1 MNTNIVSKLKRFA
14 IGAAVLGMAVIQ
26 PIDVMPTASPLNT
39 VVTAEAAVARKKPGR
54 VTLRKISSPAYN
66 QIKITWKKASNAT
79 NYVIFYKKQG
89 ARKWTK
95 LKVVSSK
102 TTSYTHKSSK
112 KYPIV
117 VGQKYTYTVRA
128 YNNKAKKYGSYNTR
142 GLTARTLPGTVK
154 LKKASLNSKKTVAT
168 ITWNKASGASH
179 YVIFRKTGSSGWK
192 KLGTLSS
199 KYLKYNDRRPVT
211 GTKNTYTVRAYY
223 SKTRTYGKYNT
234 RGVSVTL
241 PKVKVSKLALNRT
254 SVSLTKKGQTYQLRA
269 TASPSNATTKS
280 VTWKSSNTRVV
291 TVNSAGRLTAV
302 GNGSATITATA
313 KDGSKKKV
321 TCKVTVKI
329 PTVVKVSKLA
339 LNRTSVSLTKKGQTY
354 QLTATASP
362 SNATNKSVT
371 WQSSNTRVVTVN
383 SSGKLTAVGN
393 GSATITATAKDGSKK
408 TATCKVTVKI
418 PTVVKVNSVSLNYTD
433 VRLSSKGQTLQLTAT
448 VSPSNASNK
457 SVKWTS
463 SNTKVATVSSS
474 GKVTAVANGNTTITA
489 TAADGSGKKD
499 ICAVTVNI
507 PKPADPTP
515 TPTPSVVKVSSVS
528 LNPSSLS
535 LTKKGQTAQLSASVS
550 PSNATNKSINW
561 SSSNNNV
568 ATVSNGVVTA
578 VGNGSATITAT
589 AADGSGKRAS
599 CSVTVNIPT
608 TPDTQTITLAGGN
621 AETVAIGWWDEIASS
636 IDLSKITFQI
646 NGNDQCIEVMGTDY
660 DSSMQQ
666 SYFGF
671 RALKQGSLKITAVYN
686 GKVIRVWNVNITSTW
701 PVYTAYESWKKGVE
715 AQIWNNSMSIKE
727 KLDALH
733 HYINTE
739 FTFSIAESAE
749 KYYSY
754 QTKKIDCVG
763 ASDLFGDMAK
773 DLGVEV
779 RYVDYRTGTMYEYL
793 TPAVSNSTGHTCN
806 AVWLNNQ
813 WVLYDAQPPVN

>member
-39 VVTAEAAVARKKPGR
+39 VVTAEAAVAKKKPGK
-54 VTLRKISSPAYN
+54 VTLRKIYSPAYN

-95 LKVVSSK
+95 LKVLSSR
-102 TTSYTHKSSK
+102 TTSYTHKSSR

-179 YVIFRKTGSSGWK
+179 YAIFRKTGSSGWK

-211 GTKNTYTVRAYY
+211 GTRNTYTVRAYY

-241 PKVKVSKLALNRT
+241 PKVKVSKLTLNRT
-254 SVSLTKKGQTYQLRA
+254 SVSLTKKGQTYQLKA

-280 VTWKSSNTRVV
+280 VTWKSSNTKVV

-329 PTVVKVSKLA
+329 PTVVKVSRVSLNKNDLA
-339 LNRTSVSLTKKGQTY
+339 LTSKGQSY
-354 QLTATASP
+354 QLSASVAP
-362 SNATNKSVT
+362 SNA
-371 WQSSNTRVVTVN
+371 
-383 SSGKLTAVGN
+383 A
-393 GSATITATAKDGSKK
+393 
-408 TATCKVTVKI
+408 
-418 PTVVKVNSVSLNYTD
+418 
-433 VRLSSKGQTLQLTAT
+433 
-448 VSPSNASNK
+448 NK

-463 SNTKVATVSSS
+463 GNPKVATVNSS

-515 TPTPSVVKVSSVS
+515 TPDPTPSVVKVSSVS
-528 LNPSSLS
+528 LNQSSLS
-535 LTKKGQTAQLSASVS
+535 LTQKGQTARLSASVS
-550 PSNATNKSINW
+550 PSNATNKSVTW
-561 SSSNNNV
+561 SSSNSNV

-608 TPDTQTITLAGGN
+608 TPDTQTITLAGGD
-621 AETVAIGWWDEIASS
+621 VDRCAIGWWDEIAASV
-636 IDLSKITFQI
+636 DLSKITFQI
-646 NGNDQCIEVMGTDY
+646 NGNDQCIEITGTGY

-671 RALKQGSLKITAVYN
+671 RGLKQGSLKITAVYN
-686 GKVIRVWNVNITSTW
+686 NKVLRTWNVNVTSNW
-701 PVYTAYESWKKGVE
+701 SVYTKYESWKKSVE
-715 AQIWNNSMSIKE
+715 TQIWTNNMSNKE
-727 KLDALH
+727 KLDTLCNYIRTNWSYGSTA
-733 HYINTE
+733 HYYYAPDIKTLDC
-739 FTFSIAESAE
+739 ISA
-749 KYYSY
+749 
-754 QTKKIDCVG
+754 TG
-763 ASDLFGDMAK
+763 LFGDMAK
-773 DLGVEV
+773 DLGIPVKYANIQSEDL
-779 RYVDYRTGTMYEYL
+779 YDYLAQATS
-793 TPAVSNSTGHTCN
+793 VSGNHVFN
-806 AVWLNNQ
+806 AVYLNGQ
-813 WVLYDAQPPVN
+813 WVGYDAQPPH

>member
-1 MNTNIVSKLKRFA
+1 MYINIKEGGKTKTMNTNIVSKLKRFA

-39 VVTAEAAVARKKPGR
+39 VVTAEAAVAKKKPGK

-66 QIKITWKKASNAT
+66 QIKITWKKTSNAT

-95 LKVVSSK
+95 LKVVSSR
-102 TTSYTHKSSK
+102 TTSYTHKSSR

-223 SKTRTYGKYNT
+223 SRTKTYGKYNT

-241 PKVKVSKLALNRT
+241 PKVKVSKLTLNRT
-254 SVSLTKKGQTYQLRA
+254 SVSLTKKGQTYQLKA

-329 PTVVKVSKLA
+329 PTVVKVS
-339 LNRTSVSLTKKGQTY
+339 R
-354 QLTATASP
+354 
-362 SNATNKSVT
+362 
-371 WQSSNTRVVTVN
+371 
-383 SSGKLTAVGN
+383 
-393 GSATITATAKDGSKK
+393 
-408 TATCKVTVKI
+408 
-418 PTVVKVNSVSLNYTD
+418 VSLNKNDLALT
-433 VRLSSKGQTLQLTAT
+433 SKGQSYQLSAS
-448 VSPSNASNK
+448 VAPSNASNK

-463 SNTKVATVSSS
+463 GNPKVATVSSS

-535 LTKKGQTAQLSASVS
+535 LTKKGQTARLSATVS

-561 SSSNNNV
+561 SSSNSNV

-608 TPDTQTITLAGGN
+608 TPDTQTITLAGG
-621 AETVAIGWWDEIASS
+621 EGDGCAIGWWDEIANQ
-636 IDLSKITFQI
+636 IDLTKITWELSGNTDCIEI
-646 NGNDQCIEVMGTDY
+646 NGIGYWDG
-660 DSSMQQ
+660 MQQ
-666 SYFGF
+666 SRIDFT
-671 RALKQGSLKITAVYN
+671 ALKQGSVKAIAKYN
-686 GKVIRVWNVNITSTW
+686 GNVLRVWNINVTSNWST
-701 PVYTAYESWKKGVE
+701 YMGYESWKKGVE
-715 AQIWNNSMSIKE
+715 AQIWKNGMSIKD

-739 FTFSIAESAE
+739 FTFRLGYGN
-749 KYYSY
+749 KYECY
-754 QTKKIDCVG
+754 QDKMVDCVG
-763 ASDLFGDMAK
+763 ASDFFGDMAK

-779 RYVDYRTGTMYEYL
+779 RYVDYHTGTMYEYL
-793 TPAVSNSTGHTCN
+793 VDAASNSTGHTCN
-806 AVWLNNQ
+806 AVYLNGQ
-813 WVLYDAQPPVN
+813 WVMYDAQPPA

>member
-39 VVTAEAAVARKKPGR
+39 VVTAEAAVAKKKPGK

-102 TTSYTHKSSK
+102 TTSYTHKSSR

-211 GTKNTYTVRAYY
+211 GTRNTYTVRAYY
-223 SKTRTYGKYNT
+223 SRTKTYGRYNT

-241 PKVKVSKLALNRT
+241 PKVKVSKLALNKT
-254 SVSLTKKGQTYQLRA
+254 AVTLTKKGQTYQLKA

-291 TVNSAGRLTAV
+291 TVNSA
-302 GNGSATITATA
+302 
-313 KDGSKKKV
+313 
-321 TCKVTVKI
+321 
-329 PTVVKVSKLA
+329 
-339 LNRTSVSLTKKGQTY
+339 
-354 QLTATASP
+354 
-362 SNATNKSVT
+362 
-371 WQSSNTRVVTVN
+371 
-383 SSGKLTAVGN
+383 GKLTAVGN

-448 VSPSNASNK
+448 VSPSNAANK

-499 ICAVTVNI
+499 ICTVTVNI

-515 TPTPSVVKVSSVS
+515 TPTPSVVKVNSVS
-528 LNPSSLS
+528 LNQSSLS

-568 ATVSNGVVTA
+568 ATVSNGMVTA

-589 AADGSGKRAS
+589 AADGSGKKTS

-621 AETVAIGWWDEIASS
+621 ADQCTIGWWDEIAAS

-646 NGNDQCIEVMGTDY
+646 NGNDQCIEITGTGY

-686 GKVIRVWNVNITSTW
+686 NKVIRVWNINITSNW
-701 PVYTAYESWKKGVE
+701 SVYTKYESWKRSVE
-715 AQIWNNSMSIKE
+715 AQIWTNGMSVAEKLNALCYYIQDNWGYGSMSN
-727 KLDALH
+727 KLYAMD
-733 HYINTE
+733 Y
-739 FTFSIAESAE
+739 
-749 KYYSY
+749 KYM
-754 QTKKIDCVG
+754 DCVG
-763 ASDLFGDMAK
+763 AADLFGDMAK
-773 DLGVEV
+773 DANAEV
-779 RYVDYRTGTMYEYL
+779 RYVNKNGQMYTYL
-793 TPAVSNSTGHTCN
+793 VEAVSNSYGHVYN
-806 AVWLNNQ
+806 AVLLNNQ
-813 WVLYDAQPPVN
+813 WVSFDATP

>member
-39 VVTAEAAVARKKPGR
+39 VVTAEAAVAKKKPGK

-66 QIKITWKKASNAT
+66 QIKITWKKTSNAT

-154 LKKASLNSKKTVAT
+154 LKKASLNSTKTVAT

-179 YVIFRKTGSSGWK
+179 YAIFRKTGRSGWK

-211 GTKNTYTVRAYY
+211 GTRNTYTVRAYY

-241 PKVKVSKLALNRT
+241 PKVKVKKLALNRT
-254 SVSLTKKGQTYQLRA
+254 SVSLTKKGQTYQLKA

-280 VTWKSSNTRVV
+280 VTWKSSNTKVV
-291 TVNSAGRLTAV
+291 TVNSAGKLTAV

-329 PTVVKVSKLA
+329 PTVVKVS
-339 LNRTSVSLTKKGQTY
+339 
-354 QLTATASP
+354 
-362 SNATNKSVT
+362 
-371 WQSSNTRVVTVN
+371 
-383 SSGKLTAVGN
+383 
-393 GSATITATAKDGSKK
+393 
-408 TATCKVTVKI
+408 
-418 PTVVKVNSVSLNYTD
+418 SVSLNKNDLALT
-433 VRLSSKGQTLQLTAT
+433 SKGQSYQLSAS
-448 VSPSNASNK
+448 VAPSNASNK

-463 SNTKVATVSSS
+463 GNPKVATVSSS

-528 LNPSSLS
+528 LNQSSLN
-535 LTKKGQTAQLSASVS
+535 LTQKGQTARLSATVS

-561 SSSNNNV
+561 SSSNSNV
-568 ATVSNGVVTA
+568 ATVNNGVVTA

-589 AADGSGKRAS
+589 AADGSGKKAS
-599 CSVTVNIPT
+599 CSITVNIPT
-608 TPDTQTITLAGGN
+608 TPDTQTITLAGG
-621 AETVAIGWWDEIASS
+621 EGDRCAIGWWDEIANQ
-636 IDLSKITFQI
+636 IDLTKITWEVS
-646 NGNDQCIEVMGTDY
+646 GNTNCIEISGMGY
-660 DSSMQQ
+660 WNGMQQ
-666 SYFGF
+666 SQLSF
-671 RALKQGSLKITAVYN
+671 RALKQGSVKAIAKYN
-686 GKVIRVWNVNITSTW
+686 GNVLRVWNINVTSNWST
-701 PVYTAYESWKKGVE
+701 YMSYESWKKGVE
-715 AQIWNNSMSIKE
+715 AKIWTNGMSVTD
-727 KLDALH
+727 KLSALCK
-733 HYINTE
+733 YIQTNWTYGPGC
-739 FTFSIAESAE
+739 S
-749 KYYSY
+749 YYYAPDQS
-754 QTKKIDCVG
+754 TLDCVG
-763 ASDLFGDMAK
+763 ATDLFGNMAK
-773 DLGVEV
+773 DLGVRV
-779 RYVDYRTGTMYEYL
+779 GYVDYNTGTIYDYMVD
-793 TPAVSNSTGHTCN
+793 ANSYSSGHVYN
-806 AVWLNNQ
+806 AVYLNGQ
-813 WVLYDAQPPVN
+813 WVGYDAQPPH

>member
-39 VVTAEAAVARKKPGR
+39 VVTAEAAVAKKKPGR

-95 LKVVSSK
+95 LKVLSSK
-102 TTSYTHKSSK
+102 TTSYTHKSSR

-117 VGQKYTYTVRA
+117 VGQKYTYTVRG

-142 GLTARTLPGTVK
+142 GLTARTIPGTVK

-168 ITWNKASGASH
+168 ITWNRASGASH
-179 YVIFRKTGSSGWK
+179 YAIFRKTGRSGWK

-223 SKTRTYGKYNT
+223 SRTRTYGRYNT

-241 PKVKVSKLALNRT
+241 PKVKVSKLTLNRT
-254 SVSLTKKGQTYQLRA
+254 SVSLTKKGQTYQLKA

-302 GNGSATITATA
+302 GNGSATIT
-313 KDGSKKKV
+313 V
-321 TCKVTVKI
+321 
-329 PTVVKVSKLA
+329 
-339 LNRTSVSLTKKGQTY
+339 
-354 QLTATASP
+354 
-362 SNATNKSVT
+362 
-371 WQSSNTRVVTVN
+371 
-383 SSGKLTAVGN
+383 
-393 GSATITATAKDGSKK
+393 TAKDGSKK

-418 PTVVKVNSVSLNYTD
+418 PTVVKVNNVSLNKNDLALT
-433 VRLSSKGQTLQLTAT
+433 SKGQSYQLSAS
-448 VSPSNASNK
+448 VAPSNASNK

-463 SNTKVATVSSS
+463 GNPKVATVSSS

-535 LTKKGQTAQLSASVS
+535 LTKKGQTARLSATVS

-561 SSSNNNV
+561 SSSNSNV

-608 TPDTQTITLAGGN
+608 TPDTQTITLAGG
-621 AETVAIGWWDEIASS
+621 EGDRCAIGWWDEIANQ
-636 IDLSKITFQI
+636 IDLTKITWELSGNTDCIEI
-646 NGNDQCIEVMGTDY
+646 NGMGYWDG
-660 DSSMQQ
+660 MQQ
-666 SYFGF
+666 SRIGF
-671 RALKQGSLKITAVYN
+671 TALKQGSVKAIAKYN
-686 GKVIRVWNVNITSTW
+686 GNVLRVWNINVTSNWST
-701 PVYTAYESWKKGVE
+701 YMGYESWKKGVE
-715 AQIWNNSMSIKE
+715 AQIWKNGMSVKD
-727 KLDALH
+727 KLSALCK
-733 HYINTE
+733 YIQTNWTYGPGC
-739 FTFSIAESAE
+739 S
-749 KYYSY
+749 YYYAPDQS
-754 QTKKIDCVG
+754 TLDCVG
-763 ASDLFGDMAK
+763 ATDLFGNMAK
-773 DLGVEV
+773 DLGVRV
-779 RYVDYRTGTMYEYL
+779 GYVDYNTGTIYDYMVD
-793 TPAVSNSTGHTCN
+793 ANSYSSGHVYN
-806 AVWLNNQ
+806 AVYLNGQ
-813 WVLYDAQPPVN
+813 WVGYDAQPPH

>member
-39 VVTAEAAVARKKPGR
+39 VVTAEAAVAKKKPGR

-95 LKVVSSK
+95 LKVLSSR
-102 TTSYTHKSSK
+102 TTSYTHKSSR

-154 LKKASLNSKKTVAT
+154 LKKASLNSTKTVAT

-179 YVIFRKTGSSGWK
+179 YAIFRKTGRSGWK

-223 SKTRTYGKYNT
+223 SRTRTYGRYNT

-241 PKVKVSKLALNRT
+241 PKVKVSKLTLNRT
-254 SVSLTKKGQTYQLRA
+254 SVSLTKKGQTYQLKA

-280 VTWKSSNTRVV
+280 VTWKSSNTKVV
-291 TVNSAGRLTAV
+291 TVNSAGKLTAV

-329 PTVVKVSKLA
+329 PTVVKVS
-339 LNRTSVSLTKKGQTY
+339 R
-354 QLTATASP
+354 
-362 SNATNKSVT
+362 
-371 WQSSNTRVVTVN
+371 
-383 SSGKLTAVGN
+383 
-393 GSATITATAKDGSKK
+393 
-408 TATCKVTVKI
+408 
-418 PTVVKVNSVSLNYTD
+418 VSLNKNDLALT
-433 VRLSSKGQTLQLTAT
+433 SKGQSYQLSAS
-448 VSPSNASNK
+448 VAPSNASNK

-463 SNTKVATVSSS
+463 GNPKVATVSSS

-550 PSNATNKSINW
+550 PSNATNKSVTW

-568 ATVSNGVVTA
+568 ATVSNGMVTA

-608 TPDTQTITLAGGN
+608 MPSNVETVNIAGGQGTLCTLGPN
-621 AETVAIGWWDEIASS
+621 DVTPEVILKNVTYV
-636 IDLSKITFQI
+636 LT
-646 NGNDQCIEVMGTDY
+646 GNTQCIEITGDEYSPEIQAKPRQFGIRGLKAGSVKVLAQYNNKTIHTWNINVTSNWSTYMG
-660 DSSMQQ
+660 
-666 SYFGF
+666 
-671 RALKQGSLKITAVYN
+671 
-686 GKVIRVWNVNITSTW
+686 
-701 PVYTAYESWKKGVE
+701 YENWKKGVE
-715 AQIWNNSMSIKE
+715 AKIWTNGMSVTD
-727 KLDALH
+727 KLSALCK
-733 HYINTE
+733 YIQTNWTYGPGC
-739 FTFSIAESAE
+739 S
-749 KYYSY
+749 YYYAPDQS
-754 QTKKIDCVG
+754 TLDCVG
-763 ASDLFGDMAK
+763 ATDLFGNMAK
-773 DLGVEV
+773 DLGVRV
-779 RYVDYRTGTMYEYL
+779 GYVDYNTGTIYDYMVD
-793 TPAVSNSTGHTCN
+793 ANSYSSGHVYN
-806 AVWLNNQ
+806 AVYLNGQ
-813 WVLYDAQPPVN
+813 WVGYDAQPPH

>member
-39 VVTAEAAVARKKPGR
+39 VVTAEAAVAKKKPGR

-128 YNNKAKKYGSYNTR
+128 YNNKAKKHGSYNTR

-154 LKKASLNSKKTVAT
+154 LKKASLNSTKTVAT
-168 ITWNKASGASH
+168 ITWNRASGASH
-179 YVIFRKTGSSGWK
+179 YAIFRKTGRSGWK

-223 SKTRTYGKYNT
+223 SRTRTYGRYNT

-241 PKVKVSKLALNRT
+241 PKVKVSKLTLNRT
-254 SVSLTKKGQTYQLRA
+254 SVSLTKKGQTYQLKA

-280 VTWKSSNTRVV
+280 VTWKSSNTKVV

-329 PTVVKVSKLA
+329 PTVVKVS
-339 LNRTSVSLTKKGQTY
+339 R
-354 QLTATASP
+354 
-362 SNATNKSVT
+362 
-371 WQSSNTRVVTVN
+371 
-383 SSGKLTAVGN
+383 
-393 GSATITATAKDGSKK
+393 
-408 TATCKVTVKI
+408 
-418 PTVVKVNSVSLNYTD
+418 VSLNKNDLALT
-433 VRLSSKGQTLQLTAT
+433 SKGQSYQLSAS
-448 VSPSNASNK
+448 VAPSNASNK

-463 SNTKVATVSSS
+463 GNPKVATVSSS

-608 TPDTQTITLAGGN
+608 TPDTQTITLAGG
-621 AETVAIGWWDEIASS
+621 EGDGCAIGWWDEIANQ
-636 IDLSKITFQI
+636 IDLTKITWELSGNTDCIEI
-646 NGNDQCIEVMGTDY
+646 NGIGYWDG
-660 DSSMQQ
+660 MQQ
-666 SYFGF
+666 SRIDFT
-671 RALKQGSLKITAVYN
+671 ALKQGSVKAIAKYN
-686 GKVIRVWNVNITSTW
+686 GNVLRVWNINVTSNWST
-701 PVYTAYESWKKGVE
+701 YMGYESWKKGVE
-715 AQIWNNSMSIKE
+715 AKIWTNGMSVTD
-727 KLDALH
+727 KLSALCK
-733 HYINTE
+733 YIQTNWTYGPGC
-739 FTFSIAESAE
+739 S
-749 KYYSY
+749 YYYAPDQS
-754 QTKKIDCVG
+754 TLDCVG
-763 ASDLFGDMAK
+763 ATDLFGNMAK
-773 DLGVEV
+773 DLGVRV
-779 RYVDYRTGTMYEYL
+779 GYVDYNTGTIYDYMVD
-793 TPAVSNSTGHTCN
+793 ANSYSSGHVYN
-806 AVWLNNQ
+806 AVYLNGQ
-813 WVLYDAQPPVN
+813 WVGYDAQPPH

>member
-26 PIDVMPTASPLNT
+26 PIDVMPTASPFNT
-39 VVTAEAAVARKKPGR
+39 VVTAEAAVAKKKPGK

-154 LKKASLNSKKTVAT
+154 LKKASLNSTKTVAT

-179 YVIFRKTGSSGWK
+179 YAIFRKTGSSGWK

-241 PKVKVSKLALNRT
+241 PKVKVKKLALNRT
-254 SVSLTKKGQTYQLRA
+254 SVSLTKKGQTYQLKA

-280 VTWKSSNTRVV
+280 VTWKSSNTKVV
-291 TVNSAGRLTAV
+291 TVNSAGKLTAV

-329 PTVVKVSKLA
+329 PRVVKVSKLT

-362 SNATNKSVT
+362 SNATNKSVI
-371 WQSSNTRVVTVN
+371 WQSSNTRIVTVN

-448 VSPSNASNK
+448 VSPSNAANK

-489 TAADGSGKKD
+489 TADDGSGKKD

-528 LNPSSLS
+528 LNQSSLS

-550 PSNATNKSINW
+550 PSNATNKSVTW
-561 SSSNNNV
+561 SSSNSNV
-568 ATVSNGVVTA
+568 ATINNGVVTA

-608 TPDTQTITLAGGN
+608 APGMEKVNIAGG
-621 AETVAIGWWDEIASS
+621 ESKICSIYFDEIPTGVNLAN
-636 IDLSKITFQI
+636 IKFTFE
-646 NGNDQCIEVMGTDY
+646 GNDSIYENLGY
-660 DSSMQQ
+660 S
-666 SYFGF
+666 
-671 RALKQGSLKITAVYN
+671 
-686 GKVIRVWNVNITSTW
+686 
-701 PVYTAYESWKKGVE
+701 YTANWNTYVQVKGLKTGTFRVKAVNGSQVLRTWEINVTSNWQLYMEYTSWKKGVE
-715 AQIWNNSMSIKE
+715 AQIWNNNMSLTE
-727 KLDALH
+727 KLKALH

-739 FTFSIAESAE
+739 FTYSLTEDSE

-754 QTKKIDCVG
+754 KTKKISCVG

-779 RYVDYRTGTMYEYL
+779 RYVDYHTGTLYEYL
-793 TPAVSNSTGHTCN
+793 VDAVSNSTGHTCN
-806 AVWLNNQ
+806 AVYLNGQ
-813 WVLYDAQPPVN
+813 WVMYDAQPPVN

>member
-39 VVTAEAAVARKKPGR
+39 VVTAEAAVAKKKPGR

-179 YVIFRKTGSSGWK
+179 YVIFRKTGRSGWK

-223 SKTRTYGKYNT
+223 SKTKTYGRYNT

-241 PKVKVSKLALNRT
+241 PKVKVKKLALNRT
-254 SVSLTKKGQTYQLRA
+254 SVSLTKKGQTYQLKA

-280 VTWKSSNTRVV
+280 VTWKSSNTKVV
-291 TVNSAGRLTAV
+291 TVNSAG
-302 GNGSATITATA
+302 
-313 KDGSKKKV
+313 
-321 TCKVTVKI
+321 
-329 PTVVKVSKLA
+329 
-339 LNRTSVSLTKKGQTY
+339 
-354 QLTATASP
+354 
-362 SNATNKSVT
+362 
-371 WQSSNTRVVTVN
+371 
-383 SSGKLTAVGN
+383 KLTAVRN

-418 PTVVKVNSVSLNYTD
+418 PTVVKVNSVSLNKNDLALT
-433 VRLSSKGQTLQLTAT
+433 SKGQSYQLRAT

-507 PKPADPTP
+507 PKPVDPTP

-528 LNPSSLS
+528 LNQSSLS
-535 LTKKGQTAQLSASVS
+535 LTKKGQTAQLSTSVA
-550 PSNATNKSINW
+550 PYNATNKSINW
-561 SSSNNNV
+561 SSSNSNV

-589 AADGSGKRAS
+589 AADGSGKKDS
-599 CSVTVNIPT
+599 CAVTVNIPT
-608 TPDTQTITLAGGN
+608 TPSNVETVNIAGGQGTLCTLGPN
-621 AETVAIGWWDEIASS
+621 DVTPEVILKNVNYVLT
-636 IDLSKITFQI
+636 
-646 NGNDQCIEVMGTDY
+646 GNTQCIEITGDEY
-660 DSSMQQ
+660 SPEIQAKPRQ
-666 SYFGF
+666 FGI
-671 RALKQGSLKITAVYN
+671 RGLKAGSVKVLAQYN
-686 GKVIRVWNVNITSTW
+686 NKTIHTWNINVTSNWST
-701 PVYTAYESWKKGVE
+701 YMSYESWKKGVE
-715 AQIWNNSMSIKE
+715 TQIWTNGMSVTD
-727 KLDALH
+727 KLSALCK
-733 HYINTE
+733 YIQTNWTYGPGC
-739 FTFSIAESAE
+739 S
-749 KYYSY
+749 YYYAPGQS
-754 QTKKIDCVG
+754 TLDCVG
-763 ASDLFGDMAK
+763 ATDLFGNMAK
-773 DLGVEV
+773 DLGVRV
-779 RYVDYRTGTMYEYL
+779 GYVDYNTGTIYDYMVY
-793 TPAVSNSTGHTCN
+793 ANSYSSGHVYN
-806 AVWLNNQ
+806 AVYLNEQ
-813 WVLYDAQPPVN
+813 WVGYDAQPPH

>member
-39 VVTAEAAVARKKPGR
+39 VVTAEAAVAKKKPGR

-179 YVIFRKTGSSGWK
+179 YAIFRKTGRSGWK

-211 GTKNTYTVRAYY
+211 GTRNTYTVRAYY
-223 SKTRTYGKYNT
+223 SRTKTYGRYNT

-241 PKVKVSKLALNRT
+241 PKVKVSKLTLNRT
-254 SVSLTKKGQTYQLRA
+254 SVSLTKKGQTYQLKA

-329 PTVVKVSKLA
+329 PTVVKV
-339 LNRTSVSLTKKGQTY
+339 N
-354 QLTATASP
+354 
-362 SNATNKSVT
+362 N
-371 WQSSNTRVVTVN
+371 
-383 SSGKLTAVGN
+383 
-393 GSATITATAKDGSKK
+393 
-408 TATCKVTVKI
+408 
-418 PTVVKVNSVSLNYTD
+418 VSLNKNDLALT
-433 VRLSSKGQTLQLTAT
+433 SKGQSYQLSAS
-448 VSPSNASNK
+448 VAPSNASNK

-463 SNTKVATVSSS
+463 GNPKVATVSSS

-535 LTKKGQTAQLSASVS
+535 LTKKGQTARLSATVS

-561 SSSNNNV
+561 SSSNSNV
-568 ATVSNGVVTA
+568 ATVNNGVVTA

-608 TPDTQTITLAGGN
+608 TPDTQTITLAGG
-621 AETVAIGWWDEIASS
+621 EGDRCAIGWWDEIANQ
-636 IDLSKITFQI
+636 IDLTKITWELSGNTDCIEI
-646 NGNDQCIEVMGTDY
+646 NGIGYWDG
-660 DSSMQQ
+660 MQQ
-666 SYFGF
+666 SRIGF
-671 RALKQGSLKITAVYN
+671 TALKQGSVKAIAKYN
-686 GKVIRVWNVNITSTW
+686 GNVLRVWNINVTSNWST
-701 PVYTAYESWKKGVE
+701 YMSYESWKKGVE
-715 AQIWNNSMSIKE
+715 AKIWKNGMSVTD
-727 KLDALH
+727 KLSALCK
-733 HYINTE
+733 YIQTNWTYGPGC
-739 FTFSIAESAE
+739 S
-749 KYYSY
+749 YYYAPDQS
-754 QTKKIDCVG
+754 TLDCVG
-763 ASDLFGDMAK
+763 ATDLFGNMAK
-773 DLGVEV
+773 DLGVRV
-779 RYVDYRTGTMYEYL
+779 GYVDYNTGTIYDYMVD
-793 TPAVSNSTGHTCN
+793 ANSYSSGHVYN
-806 AVWLNNQ
+806 AVYLNGQ
-813 WVLYDAQPPVN
+813 WVGYDAQPPH

>member
-39 VVTAEAAVARKKPGR
+39 VVTAEAAVAKKKPGK
-54 VTLRKISSPAYN
+54 VTLRKIYSPAYN

-179 YVIFRKTGSSGWK
+179 YAIFRKTGRSGWK

-211 GTKNTYTVRAYY
+211 GTRNTYTVRAYY

-241 PKVKVSKLALNRT
+241 PKVKVKKLALNRT
-254 SVSLTKKGQTYQLRA
+254 SVSLTKKGQTYQLKA

-329 PTVVKVSKLA
+329 PTVVKVSRVSLNKNDLA
-339 LNRTSVSLTKKGQTY
+339 LTSKGQSY
-354 QLTATASP
+354 QLSASVAP
-362 SNATNKSVT
+362 SNA
-371 WQSSNTRVVTVN
+371 
-383 SSGKLTAVGN
+383 A
-393 GSATITATAKDGSKK
+393 
-408 TATCKVTVKI
+408 
-418 PTVVKVNSVSLNYTD
+418 
-433 VRLSSKGQTLQLTAT
+433 
-448 VSPSNASNK
+448 NK

-463 SNTKVATVSSS
+463 GNPKVATVSSS

-535 LTKKGQTAQLSASVS
+535 LTKKGQTARLSATVS
-550 PSNATNKSINW
+550 PSNATNKSVTW

-599 CSVTVNIPT
+599 CSITVNIPT
-608 TPDTQTITLAGGN
+608 TPSN
-621 AETVAIGWWDEIASS
+621 VETVN
-636 IDLSKITFQI
+636 ITGGQGTLCTLGPNDVTPEVI
-646 NGNDQCIEVMGTDY
+646 LKNVTYVLTGNTQCIEITGDEY
-660 DSSMQQ
+660 SPEIQAKPRQ
-666 SYFGF
+666 FGI
-671 RALKQGSLKITAVYN
+671 RGLKAGSVKVLAQYN
-686 GKVIRVWNVNITSTW
+686 NKTIHTWNINVTSNWST
-701 PVYTAYESWKKGVE
+701 YMSYESWKKGVE
-715 AQIWNNSMSIKE
+715 AKIWTNGMSVTD
-727 KLDALH
+727 KLSALCK
-733 HYINTE
+733 YIQTNWTYGPGC
-739 FTFSIAESAE
+739 S
-749 KYYSY
+749 YYYAPGQS
-754 QTKKIDCVG
+754 TLDCVG
-763 ASDLFGDMAK
+763 ATDLFGNMAK
-773 DLGVEV
+773 DLGVRV
-779 RYVDYRTGTMYEYL
+779 GYVDYNTGTIYDYMVY
-793 TPAVSNSTGHTCN
+793 ANSYSSGHVYN
-806 AVWLNNQ
+806 AVYLNEQ
-813 WVLYDAQPPVN
+813 WVGYDAQPPH

>member
-39 VVTAEAAVARKKPGR
+39 VVTAEAAVAKKKPGR

-128 YNNKAKKYGSYNTR
+128 YNNKAKKHGSYNTR

-154 LKKASLNSKKTVAT
+154 LKKASLNSTKTVAT
-168 ITWNKASGASH
+168 ITWNRASGASH
-179 YVIFRKTGSSGWK
+179 YAIFRKTGRSGWK

-241 PKVKVSKLALNRT
+241 PKVKVSKLTLNRT
-254 SVSLTKKGQTYQLRA
+254 SVSLTKKGQTYQLKA

-280 VTWKSSNTRVV
+280 VTWKSSNTKVV

-329 PTVVKVSKLA
+329 PTVVKVS
-339 LNRTSVSLTKKGQTY
+339 R
-354 QLTATASP
+354 
-362 SNATNKSVT
+362 
-371 WQSSNTRVVTVN
+371 
-383 SSGKLTAVGN
+383 
-393 GSATITATAKDGSKK
+393 
-408 TATCKVTVKI
+408 
-418 PTVVKVNSVSLNYTD
+418 VSLNKNDLALT
-433 VRLSSKGQTLQLTAT
+433 SKGQSYQLSAS
-448 VSPSNASNK
+448 VAPSNASNK

-463 SNTKVATVSSS
+463 GNPKVATVSSS

-568 ATVSNGVVTA
+568 ATVSNGMVTA

-608 TPDTQTITLAGGN
+608 TPDTQTITLAGG
-621 AETVAIGWWDEIASS
+621 EGDGCAIGWWDEIANQ
-636 IDLSKITFQI
+636 IDLTKITWELSGNTDCIEI
-646 NGNDQCIEVMGTDY
+646 NGIGYWDG
-660 DSSMQQ
+660 MQQ
-666 SYFGF
+666 SRIDFT
-671 RALKQGSLKITAVYN
+671 ALKQGSVKAIAKYN
-686 GKVIRVWNVNITSTW
+686 GNVLRVWNINVTSNWST
-701 PVYTAYESWKKGVE
+701 YMGYESWKKGVE
-715 AQIWNNSMSIKE
+715 AKIWTNGMSVTD
-727 KLDALH
+727 KLSALCK
-733 HYINTE
+733 YIQTNWTYGPGC
-739 FTFSIAESAE
+739 S
-749 KYYSY
+749 YYYAPDQS
-754 QTKKIDCVG
+754 TLDCVG
-763 ASDLFGDMAK
+763 ATDLFGNMAK
-773 DLGVEV
+773 DLGVRV
-779 RYVDYRTGTMYEYL
+779 GYVDYNTGTIYDYMVD
-793 TPAVSNSTGHTCN
+793 ANSYSSGHVYN
-806 AVWLNNQ
+806 AVYLNGQ
-813 WVLYDAQPPVN
+813 WVGYDAQPPH

>member
-39 VVTAEAAVARKKPGR
+39 VVTAEAAVAKKKPGK

-66 QIKITWKKASNAT
+66 QIKITWKKTSNAT

-102 TTSYTHKSSK
+102 TTSYTHKSSR

-117 VGQKYTYTVRA
+117 VGQKYTYTVRG

-179 YVIFRKTGSSGWK
+179 YAIFRKTGSSGWK

-211 GTKNTYTVRAYY
+211 GTRNTYTVRAYY
-223 SKTRTYGKYNT
+223 SRTKTYGKYNT

-254 SVSLTKKGQTYQLRA
+254 SVSLTKKGQTYQLKA
-269 TASPSNATTKS
+269 TASPSNATNKS
-280 VTWKSSNTRVV
+280 VTWQSNNTKVV

-302 GNGSATITATA
+302 GNGSATIT
-313 KDGSKKKV
+313 V
-321 TCKVTVKI
+321 
-329 PTVVKVSKLA
+329 
-339 LNRTSVSLTKKGQTY
+339 
-354 QLTATASP
+354 
-362 SNATNKSVT
+362 
-371 WQSSNTRVVTVN
+371 
-383 SSGKLTAVGN
+383 
-393 GSATITATAKDGSKK
+393 TAKDGSKK

-418 PTVVKVNSVSLNYTD
+418 PTVVKVNNVSLNKNDLALT
-433 VRLSSKGQTLQLTAT
+433 SKGQSYQLSAS

-463 SNTKVATVSSS
+463 GNPKVATVSSS

-535 LTKKGQTAQLSASVS
+535 LTKKGQTARLSATVS

-561 SSSNNNV
+561 SSSNSNV
-568 ATVSNGVVTA
+568 ATVNNGVVTA

-608 TPDTQTITLAGGN
+608 TPSN
-621 AETVAIGWWDEIASS
+621 VETVN
-636 IDLSKITFQI
+636 ITGGQGTLCTLGPNDVTPEVI
-646 NGNDQCIEVMGTDY
+646 LKNVTYVLTGNTQCIEITGDEY
-660 DSSMQQ
+660 SPEIQAKPRQ
-666 SYFGF
+666 FGI
-671 RALKQGSLKITAVYN
+671 RGLKAGSVKVLAQYN
-686 GKVIRVWNVNITSTW
+686 NKTIHTWNINVTSNWST
-701 PVYTAYESWKKGVE
+701 YMSYESWKKGVE
-715 AQIWNNSMSIKE
+715 AKIWTNGMSVTD
-727 KLDALH
+727 KLSALCK
-733 HYINTE
+733 YIQTNWTYGPGC
-739 FTFSIAESAE
+739 S
-749 KYYSY
+749 YYYAPDQS
-754 QTKKIDCVG
+754 TLDCVG
-763 ASDLFGDMAK
+763 ATDLFGNMAK
-773 DLGVEV
+773 DLGVRV
-779 RYVDYRTGTMYEYL
+779 GYVDYNTGTIYDYMVY
-793 TPAVSNSTGHTCN
+793 ANSYSSGHVYN
-806 AVWLNNQ
+806 AVYLNGQ
-813 WVLYDAQPPVN
+813 WVGYDAQPPH

>member
-39 VVTAEAAVARKKPGR
+39 VVTAEAAVAKKKPGK
-54 VTLRKISSPAYN
+54 VTLRKIYSPAYN

-102 TTSYTHKSSK
+102 TTSYTHKSSR

-117 VGQKYTYTVRA
+117 VGQKYTYTVRG

-179 YVIFRKTGSSGWK
+179 YAIFRKTGRSGWK

-223 SKTRTYGKYNT
+223 SRTKTYGKYNT

-241 PKVKVSKLALNRT
+241 PKVKVSKLTLNRT
-254 SVSLTKKGQTYQLRA
+254 SVSLTKKGQTYQLKA

-329 PTVVKVSKLA
+329 PTVVKVS
-339 LNRTSVSLTKKGQTY
+339 R
-354 QLTATASP
+354 
-362 SNATNKSVT
+362 
-371 WQSSNTRVVTVN
+371 
-383 SSGKLTAVGN
+383 
-393 GSATITATAKDGSKK
+393 
-408 TATCKVTVKI
+408 
-418 PTVVKVNSVSLNYTD
+418 VSLNKNDLALT
-433 VRLSSKGQTLQLTAT
+433 SKGQSYQLNAT
-448 VSPSNASNK
+448 VAPSNASNK

-463 SNTKVATVSSS
+463 GNPKVATVSSS

-535 LTKKGQTAQLSASVS
+535 LTKKGQTARLSATVS

-568 ATVSNGVVTA
+568 ATVSNGMVTA

-608 TPDTQTITLAGGN
+608 TPSNVETVNIAGGQTYICALGPNDMTSGIILKNVTYALTGNTECIEINGDKYAPEIQTKPRQFTITGLKAGSVKVLAQYN
-621 AETVAIGWWDEIASS
+621 NKTIHTWN
-636 IDLSKITFQI
+636 I
-646 NGNDQCIEVMGTDY
+646 NVTSNWSTYMG
-660 DSSMQQ
+660 
-666 SYFGF
+666 
-671 RALKQGSLKITAVYN
+671 
-686 GKVIRVWNVNITSTW
+686 
-701 PVYTAYESWKKGVE
+701 YENWKKSVE
-715 AQIWNNSMSIKE
+715 AQIWKNGMSIKD

-739 FTFSIAESAE
+739 FTFRLGYGN
-749 KYYSY
+749 KYECY
-754 QTKKIDCVG
+754 QDKMVDCVG
-763 ASDLFGDMAK
+763 ASDFFGDMAK

-779 RYVDYRTGTMYEYL
+779 RYVDYHTGTMYEYL
-793 TPAVSNSTGHTCN
+793 VYAASNSTGHTCN
-806 AVWLNNQ
+806 AVYLNGQ
-813 WVLYDAQPPVN
+813 WVMYDAQPPA

>member
-1 MNTNIVSKLKRFA
+1 M
-14 IGAAVLGMAVIQ
+14 
-26 PIDVMPTASPLNT
+26 
-39 VVTAEAAVARKKPGR
+39 
-54 VTLRKISSPAYN
+54 
-66 QIKITWKKASNAT
+66 
-79 NYVIFYKKQG
+79 
-89 ARKWTK
+89 
-95 LKVVSSK
+95 
-102 TTSYTHKSSK
+102 
-112 KYPIV
+112 
-117 VGQKYTYTVRA
+117 
-128 YNNKAKKYGSYNTR
+128 
-142 GLTARTLPGTVK
+142 
-154 LKKASLNSKKTVAT
+154 
-168 ITWNKASGASH
+168 
-179 YVIFRKTGSSGWK
+179 
-192 KLGTLSS
+192 
-199 KYLKYNDRRPVT
+199 
-211 GTKNTYTVRAYY
+211 
-223 SKTRTYGKYNT
+223 
-234 RGVSVTL
+234 
-241 PKVKVSKLALNRT
+241 
-254 SVSLTKKGQTYQLRA
+254 
-269 TASPSNATTKS
+269 
-280 VTWKSSNTRVV
+280 
-291 TVNSAGRLTAV
+291 
-302 GNGSATITATA
+302 
-313 KDGSKKKV
+313 
-321 TCKVTVKI
+321 TVKI
-329 PTVVKVSKLA
+329 PTVVKVS
-339 LNRTSVSLTKKGQTY
+339 R
-354 QLTATASP
+354 
-362 SNATNKSVT
+362 
-371 WQSSNTRVVTVN
+371 
-383 SSGKLTAVGN
+383 
-393 GSATITATAKDGSKK
+393 
-408 TATCKVTVKI
+408 
-418 PTVVKVNSVSLNYTD
+418 VSLNKNDLALT
-433 VRLSSKGQTLQLTAT
+433 SKGQSYQLSAS

-463 SNTKVATVSSS
+463 GNPKVATVSSS

-561 SSSNNNV
+561 SSSNSNV

-608 TPDTQTITLAGGN
+608 MPDTQTITLAGGN

-646 NGNDQCIEVMGTDY
+646 NGNDQCIEIMGTGY
-660 DSSMQQ
+660 DNSMQQ

-671 RALKQGSLKITAVYN
+671 RALKQGSLKITAMYN
-686 GKVIRVWNVNITSTW
+686 GKVIRVWNVNITSNW
-701 PVYTAYESWKKGVE
+701 PVYTAYENWKKGVE
-715 AQIWNNSMSIKE
+715 AQIWNNGMSIKE

-779 RYVDYRTGTMYEYL
+779 RYVDYHTGTMYEYL

-806 AVWLNNQ
+806 AVYLNGQ
-813 WVLYDAQPPVN
+813 WVMYDAQPPVN

>member
-39 VVTAEAAVARKKPGR
+39 VVTAEAAVAKKKPGK

-102 TTSYTHKSSK
+102 TTSYTHKSSR

-117 VGQKYTYTVRA
+117 VGQKYTYTVRG

-168 ITWNKASGASH
+168 ITWNRASGASH
-179 YVIFRKTGSSGWK
+179 YAIFRKTGRSGWK

-223 SKTRTYGKYNT
+223 SRTRTYGRYNT

-241 PKVKVSKLALNRT
+241 PKVKVSKLTLNRT
-254 SVSLTKKGQTYQLRA
+254 SVSLTKKGQTYQLKA

-313 KDGSKKKV
+313 KDGSKK
-321 TCKVTVKI
+321 
-329 PTVVKVSKLA
+329 
-339 LNRTSVSLTKKGQTY
+339 
-354 QLTATASP
+354 
-362 SNATNKSVT
+362 
-371 WQSSNTRVVTVN
+371 
-383 SSGKLTAVGN
+383 
-393 GSATITATAKDGSKK
+393 

-418 PTVVKVNSVSLNYTD
+418 PTVVKVSRVSLNKNDLALT
-433 VRLSSKGQTLQLTAT
+433 SKGQSYQLSAS
-448 VSPSNASNK
+448 VAPSNASNK

-463 SNTKVATVSSS
+463 GNPKVATVSSS

-528 LNPSSLS
+528 LNQSSLS
-535 LTKKGQTAQLSASVS
+535 LTKKGQTARLSATVS

-561 SSSNNNV
+561 SSSNSNV

-608 TPDTQTITLAGGN
+608 TPDTQTITLAGG
-621 AETVAIGWWDEIASS
+621 EGDRCAIGWWDEIANQ
-636 IDLSKITFQI
+636 IDLTKITWELSGNTDCIEI
-646 NGNDQCIEVMGTDY
+646 NGMGYWDG
-660 DSSMQQ
+660 MQQ
-666 SYFGF
+666 SRIGF
-671 RALKQGSLKITAVYN
+671 TALKQGSVKAIAKYN
-686 GKVIRVWNVNITSTW
+686 GNVLRVWNINVTSNWST
-701 PVYTAYESWKKGVE
+701 YMGYESWKKGVE
-715 AQIWNNSMSIKE
+715 AQIWKNGMSVKD
-727 KLDALH
+727 KLSALCK
-733 HYINTE
+733 YIQTNWTYGPGC
-739 FTFSIAESAE
+739 S
-749 KYYSY
+749 YYYAPDQS
-754 QTKKIDCVG
+754 TLDCVG
-763 ASDLFGDMAK
+763 ATDLFGNMAK
-773 DLGVEV
+773 DLGVRV
-779 RYVDYRTGTMYEYL
+779 GYVDYNTGTIYDYMVD
-793 TPAVSNSTGHTCN
+793 ANSYSSGHVYN
-806 AVWLNNQ
+806 AVYLNGQ
-813 WVLYDAQPPVN
+813 WVGYDAQPPH

>member
-39 VVTAEAAVARKKPGR
+39 VVTAEAAVAKKKPGR

-66 QIKITWKKASNAT
+66 QIKITWKKTSNAT

-179 YVIFRKTGSSGWK
+179 YAIFRKTGSSGWK

-211 GTKNTYTVRAYY
+211 GTRNTYTVRAYY
-223 SKTRTYGKYNT
+223 SRTKTYGKYNT

-241 PKVKVSKLALNRT
+241 PKVKVSKLTLNRT
-254 SVSLTKKGQTYQLRA
+254 SVSLTKKGQTYQLKA

-280 VTWKSSNTRVV
+280 VTWKSSNTKVV

-302 GNGSATITATA
+302 GNGSATITVTA

-329 PTVVKVSKLA
+329 PTVVKVS
-339 LNRTSVSLTKKGQTY
+339 R
-354 QLTATASP
+354 
-362 SNATNKSVT
+362 
-371 WQSSNTRVVTVN
+371 
-383 SSGKLTAVGN
+383 
-393 GSATITATAKDGSKK
+393 
-408 TATCKVTVKI
+408 
-418 PTVVKVNSVSLNYTD
+418 VSLNKNDLALT
-433 VRLSSKGQTLQLTAT
+433 SKGQSYQLSAS
-448 VSPSNASNK
+448 VAPSNASNK

-463 SNTKVATVSSS
+463 GNPKVATVSSS

-535 LTKKGQTAQLSASVS
+535 LTKKGQTARLSATVS

-561 SSSNNNV
+561 SSSNSNV
-568 ATVSNGVVTA
+568 ATVNNGVVTA

-608 TPDTQTITLAGGN
+608 TPDTQTITLAGGD
-621 AETVAIGWWDEIASS
+621 VDRCAIGWWDEIAASV
-636 IDLSKITFQI
+636 DLSKITFQI
-646 NGNDQCIEVMGTDY
+646 NGNDQCIEITGTGY

-671 RALKQGSLKITAVYN
+671 RGLKQGSLKITAVYN
-686 GKVIRVWNVNITSTW
+686 NKVLRTWNVNVTSNW
-701 PVYTAYESWKKGVE
+701 SVYTKYESWKKGVE
-715 AQIWNNSMSIKE
+715 AQIWTNSMSDKE
-727 KLDALH
+727 KLDTLCNYIRTNWNYGSTA
-733 HYINTE
+733 HYYYAPDIKTLDC
-739 FTFSIAESAE
+739 ISA
-749 KYYSY
+749 
-754 QTKKIDCVG
+754 TG
-763 ASDLFGDMAK
+763 LFGDMAK
-773 DLGVEV
+773 DLGIPVKYANIQSEDL
-779 RYVDYRTGTMYEYL
+779 YDYLAQATS
-793 TPAVSNSTGHTCN
+793 VSGNHVFN
-806 AVWLNNQ
+806 AVYLNGQ
-813 WVLYDAQPPVN
+813 WVGYDAQPQH

>member
-39 VVTAEAAVARKKPGR
+39 VVTAEAAVAKKKPGR
-54 VTLRKISSPAYN
+54 VTLRKIYSPAYN

-102 TTSYTHKSSK
+102 TTSYTHKSSR

-142 GLTARTLPGTVK
+142 GLTTRTLPGTVK

-179 YVIFRKTGSSGWK
+179 YVIFRKTGRSGWK

-211 GTKNTYTVRAYY
+211 GTRNTYTVRAYY

-241 PKVKVSKLALNRT
+241 PKVKVSKLTLNRT
-254 SVSLTKKGQTYQLRA
+254 SVSLTKKGQTYQLKA

-291 TVNSAGRLTAV
+291 TVNSAGKLTAV

-329 PTVVKVSKLA
+329 PTVVKVS
-339 LNRTSVSLTKKGQTY
+339 R
-354 QLTATASP
+354 
-362 SNATNKSVT
+362 
-371 WQSSNTRVVTVN
+371 
-383 SSGKLTAVGN
+383 
-393 GSATITATAKDGSKK
+393 
-408 TATCKVTVKI
+408 
-418 PTVVKVNSVSLNYTD
+418 VSLNKNDLALT
-433 VRLSSKGQTLQLTAT
+433 SKGQSYQLSAS
-448 VSPSNASNK
+448 VAPSNASNK

-463 SNTKVATVSSS
+463 GNPKVATVSSS

-535 LTKKGQTAQLSASVS
+535 LTKKGQTARLSATVS

-561 SSSNNNV
+561 SSSNSNV

-589 AADGSGKRAS
+589 AADGSGKKAS
-599 CSVTVNIPT
+599 CSITVNIPT

-621 AETVAIGWWDEIASS
+621 TDACTIGWWDEIANQ
-636 IDLSKITFQI
+636 IDLTKITWEVS
-646 NGNDQCIEVMGTDY
+646 GNTNCIEISGMGY
-660 DSSMQQ
+660 WNGMQQ
-666 SYFGF
+666 SQLSFSQSN
-671 RALKQGSLKITAVYN
+671 RQIQRK
-686 GKVIRVWNVNITSTW
+686 RTSCMEHQRNLQL
-701 PVYTAYESWKKGVE
+701 VH
-715 AQIWNNSMSIKE
+715 
-727 KLDALH
+727 LH
-733 HYINTE
+733 
-739 FTFSIAESAE
+739 
-749 KYYSY
+749 
-754 QTKKIDCVG
+754 G
-763 ASDLFGDMAK
+763 L
-773 DLGVEV
+773 
-779 RYVDYRTGTMYEYL
+779 
-793 TPAVSNSTGHTCN
+793 
-806 AVWLNNQ
+806 
-813 WVLYDAQPPVN
+813 

>member
-39 VVTAEAAVARKKPGR
+39 VVTAEAAVAKKKPGK

-102 TTSYTHKSSK
+102 TTSYTHKSSR

-179 YVIFRKTGSSGWK
+179 YAIFRKTGRSGWK

-211 GTKNTYTVRAYY
+211 GTRNTYTVRAYY

-241 PKVKVSKLALNRT
+241 PKVKVKKLALNRT
-254 SVSLTKKGQTYQLRA
+254 SVSLTKKGQTYQLKA

-280 VTWKSSNTRVV
+280 VTWKSSNTKVV
-291 TVNSAGRLTAV
+291 TVNSSGKLTAV

-329 PTVVKVSKLA
+329 PTVVKVS
-339 LNRTSVSLTKKGQTY
+339 R
-354 QLTATASP
+354 
-362 SNATNKSVT
+362 
-371 WQSSNTRVVTVN
+371 
-383 SSGKLTAVGN
+383 
-393 GSATITATAKDGSKK
+393 
-408 TATCKVTVKI
+408 
-418 PTVVKVNSVSLNYTD
+418 VSLNKNDLALT
-433 VRLSSKGQTLQLTAT
+433 SKGQSYQLSAS
-448 VSPSNASNK
+448 VAPSNASNK

-463 SNTKVATVSSS
+463 GNPKVATVSSS

-528 LNPSSLS
+528 LNQSSLS
-535 LTKKGQTAQLSASVS
+535 LTKKGQTARLSATVS

-561 SSSNNNV
+561 SSSNSNV

-578 VGNGSATITAT
+578 IGNGSATITAT

-599 CSVTVNIPT
+599 CAVTVNIPT
-608 TPDTQTITLAGGN
+608 TPDTQTITLAGG
-621 AETVAIGWWDEIASS
+621 EGDRCAIGWWDEIANQ
-636 IDLSKITFQI
+636 IDLTKITWELSGNTDCIEI
-646 NGNDQCIEVMGTDY
+646 NGIGYWDG
-660 DSSMQQ
+660 MQQ
-666 SYFGF
+666 SRIGF
-671 RALKQGSLKITAVYN
+671 TALKQGSVKAIAKYN
-686 GKVIRVWNVNITSTW
+686 GNVLRVWNINVTSNWST
-701 PVYTAYESWKKGVE
+701 YMDYESWKKGIE
-715 AQIWNNSMSIKE
+715 AKIWTNGMSVTD
-727 KLDALH
+727 KLSALCK
-733 HYINTE
+733 YIQTNWTYGPGC
-739 FTFSIAESAE
+739 S
-749 KYYSY
+749 YYYAPDQS
-754 QTKKIDCVG
+754 TLDCVG
-763 ASDLFGDMAK
+763 ATDLFGNMAK
-773 DLGVEV
+773 DLGVRV
-779 RYVDYRTGTMYEYL
+779 GYVDYNTGTIYDYMADAMSY
-793 TPAVSNSTGHTCN
+793 SSGHVYN
-806 AVWLNNQ
+806 AVYLNGQ
-813 WVLYDAQPPVN
+813 WVGYDAQPPH

>member
-39 VVTAEAAVARKKPGR
+39 VVTAEAAVAKKKPGK
-54 VTLRKISSPAYN
+54 VTLRKIYSPAYN

-95 LKVVSSK
+95 LKVVSSR
-102 TTSYTHKSSK
+102 TTSYTHKSSR

-154 LKKASLNSKKTVAT
+154 LKKASLNSTKTVAT

-211 GTKNTYTVRAYY
+211 GTRNTYTVRAYY
-223 SKTRTYGKYNT
+223 SRTKTYGKYNT
-234 RGVSVTL
+234 KGVSVTL

-254 SVSLTKKGQTYQLRA
+254 SVSLTKKGQTYQLKA

-280 VTWKSSNTRVV
+280 VTWK
-291 TVNSAGRLTAV
+291 
-302 GNGSATITATA
+302 
-313 KDGSKKKV
+313 
-321 TCKVTVKI
+321 
-329 PTVVKVSKLA
+329 
-339 LNRTSVSLTKKGQTY
+339 
-354 QLTATASP
+354 
-362 SNATNKSVT
+362 
-371 WQSSNTRVVTVN
+371 SSNTRVVTVN

-408 TATCKVTVKI
+408 KVTCKVTVKI
-418 PTVVKVNSVSLNYTD
+418 PTVIKVSRVSLNKSDLALT
-433 VRLSSKGQTLQLTAT
+433 SKGQSYQLSAT

-463 SNTKVATVSSS
+463 SNPKVATVSSS

-535 LTKKGQTAQLSASVS
+535 LTKKGQTARLSATVS

-599 CSVTVNIPT
+599 CSITVNIPT

-621 AETVAIGWWDEIASS
+621 TDACAIGWWDEIANQ
-636 IDLSKITFQI
+636 IDLTKITWEVS
-646 NGNDQCIEVMGTDY
+646 GNTNCIEISGMGY
-660 DSSMQQ
+660 WNGMQQ
-666 SYFGF
+666 SQLSF
-671 RALKQGSLKITAVYN
+671 RALKQGSVKAIAKYN
-686 GKVIRVWNVNITSTW
+686 GNVLRVWNINVTSNWST
-701 PVYTAYESWKKGVE
+701 YMGYENWKKSVE
-715 AQIWNNSMSIKE
+715 AQIWKNGMSVKD

-739 FTFSIAESAE
+739 FTFRLGYGN
-749 KYYSY
+749 KYECY
-754 QTKKIDCVG
+754 QDKMVDCVG
-763 ASDLFGDMAK
+763 ASDFFGDMAK

-779 RYVDYRTGTMYEYL
+779 RYVDYHTGTIYEYL
-793 TPAVSNSTGHTCN
+793 VDAASNSTGHTCN
-806 AVWLNNQ
+806 AVYLNGQ
-813 WVLYDAQPPVN
+813 WVMYDAQPPA

>member
-39 VVTAEAAVARKKPGR
+39 VVTAEAAVAKKKPGR

-128 YNNKAKKYGSYNTR
+128 YNNKAKKHGSYNTR

-154 LKKASLNSKKTVAT
+154 LKKASLNSTKTVAT
-168 ITWNKASGASH
+168 ITWNRASGASH
-179 YVIFRKTGSSGWK
+179 YAIFRKTGRSGWK

-241 PKVKVSKLALNRT
+241 PKVKVSKLTLNRT
-254 SVSLTKKGQTYQLRA
+254 SVSLTKKGQTYQLKA

-280 VTWKSSNTRVV
+280 VTWKSSNTKVV

-329 PTVVKVSKLA
+329 PTVVKVS
-339 LNRTSVSLTKKGQTY
+339 R
-354 QLTATASP
+354 
-362 SNATNKSVT
+362 
-371 WQSSNTRVVTVN
+371 
-383 SSGKLTAVGN
+383 
-393 GSATITATAKDGSKK
+393 
-408 TATCKVTVKI
+408 
-418 PTVVKVNSVSLNYTD
+418 VSLNKNDLALT
-433 VRLSSKGQTLQLTAT
+433 SKGQSYQLSAS
-448 VSPSNASNK
+448 VAPSNASNK

-463 SNTKVATVSSS
+463 GNPKVATVSSS
-474 GKVTAVANGNTTITA
+474 GKVTAVANGNTIITA

-499 ICAVTVNI
+499 ICGVTVNI

-515 TPTPSVVKVSSVS
+515 TPDPTPSVVKVSSVS

-608 TPDTQTITLAGGN
+608 TPDTQTITLAGG
-621 AETVAIGWWDEIASS
+621 EGDGCAIGWWDEIANQ
-636 IDLSKITFQI
+636 IDLTKITWELSGNTDCIEI
-646 NGNDQCIEVMGTDY
+646 NGIGYWDG
-660 DSSMQQ
+660 MQQ
-666 SYFGF
+666 SRIDFT
-671 RALKQGSLKITAVYN
+671 ALKQGSVKAIAKYN
-686 GKVIRVWNVNITSTW
+686 GNVLRVWNINVTSNWST
-701 PVYTAYESWKKGVE
+701 YMGYESWKKGVE
-715 AQIWNNSMSIKE
+715 AKIWTNGMSVTD
-727 KLDALH
+727 KLSALCK
-733 HYINTE
+733 YIQTNWTYGPGC
-739 FTFSIAESAE
+739 S
-749 KYYSY
+749 YYYAPDQS
-754 QTKKIDCVG
+754 TLDCVG
-763 ASDLFGDMAK
+763 ATDLFGNMAK
-773 DLGVEV
+773 DLGVRV
-779 RYVDYRTGTMYEYL
+779 GYVDYNTGTIYDYMVD
-793 TPAVSNSTGHTCN
+793 ANSYSSGHVYN
-806 AVWLNNQ
+806 AVYLNGQ
-813 WVLYDAQPPVN
+813 WVGYDAQPPH

>member
-39 VVTAEAAVARKKPGR
+39 VVTAEAAVAKKKPGK

-95 LKVVSSK
+95 LKVLSSR
-102 TTSYTHKSSK
+102 TTSYTHKSSR

-179 YVIFRKTGSSGWK
+179 YAIFRKTGSSGWK

-211 GTKNTYTVRAYY
+211 GTRNTYTVRAYY
-223 SKTRTYGKYNT
+223 SKTKTYGKYNT

-241 PKVKVSKLALNRT
+241 PKVKVSKLTLNRT
-254 SVSLTKKGQTYQLRA
+254 SVSLTKKGQTYQLKA

-291 TVNSAGRLTAV
+291 TVNSSGNLTAV

-329 PTVVKVSKLA
+329 PTVVKVS
-339 LNRTSVSLTKKGQTY
+339 R
-354 QLTATASP
+354 
-362 SNATNKSVT
+362 
-371 WQSSNTRVVTVN
+371 
-383 SSGKLTAVGN
+383 
-393 GSATITATAKDGSKK
+393 
-408 TATCKVTVKI
+408 
-418 PTVVKVNSVSLNYTD
+418 VSLNKNDLALT
-433 VRLSSKGQTLQLTAT
+433 SKGQSYQLSAS
-448 VSPSNASNK
+448 VAPSNASNK

-463 SNTKVATVSSS
+463 GNPKVATVSSS

-535 LTKKGQTAQLSASVS
+535 LTKKGQTARLSATVS

-561 SSSNNNV
+561 SSSNSNV
-568 ATVSNGVVTA
+568 ATVNNGVVTA

-589 AADGSGKRAS
+589 AADGSGKKAS
-599 CSVTVNIPT
+599 CSITVNIPT
-608 TPDTQTITLAGGN
+608 TPDTQTITLAGG
-621 AETVAIGWWDEIASS
+621 EGDRCAIGWWDEIANQ
-636 IDLSKITFQI
+636 IDLTKITWEVS
-646 NGNDQCIEVMGTDY
+646 GNTDCIEISGMGY
-660 DSSMQQ
+660 WNGMQQ
-666 SYFGF
+666 SQLSF
-671 RALKQGSLKITAVYN
+671 RALKQGSIKAIAKYN
-686 GKVIRVWNVNITSTW
+686 GNVLRVWNINVTSNWST
-701 PVYTAYESWKKGVE
+701 YMSYESWKKGVE
-715 AQIWNNSMSIKE
+715 AKIWTNGMSVTD
-727 KLDALH
+727 KLSALCK
-733 HYINTE
+733 YIQTNWTYGPGC
-739 FTFSIAESAE
+739 S
-749 KYYSY
+749 YYYAPDQS
-754 QTKKIDCVG
+754 TLDCVG
-763 ASDLFGDMAK
+763 ATDLFGNMAK
-773 DLGVEV
+773 DLGVRV
-779 RYVDYRTGTMYEYL
+779 GYVDYNTGTIYDYMVD
-793 TPAVSNSTGHTCN
+793 ANSYSSGHVYN
-806 AVWLNNQ
+806 AVYLNGQ
-813 WVLYDAQPPVN
+813 WVGYDAQPPH

>member
-179 YVIFRKTGSSGWK
+179 YAIFRKTGRSGWK

-211 GTKNTYTVRAYY
+211 GTRNTYTVRAYY
-223 SKTRTYGKYNT
+223 SKTRTYGRYNT
-234 RGVSVTL
+234 RGVSVTP
-241 PKVKVSKLALNRT
+241 PKVKVSKLTLNRT
-254 SVSLTKKGQTYQLRA
+254 SVSLTKKGQTYQLKA
-269 TASPSNATTKS
+269 TASPSNATNKS

-329 PTVVKVSKLA
+329 PTVVKVS
-339 LNRTSVSLTKKGQTY
+339 R
-354 QLTATASP
+354 
-362 SNATNKSVT
+362 
-371 WQSSNTRVVTVN
+371 
-383 SSGKLTAVGN
+383 
-393 GSATITATAKDGSKK
+393 
-408 TATCKVTVKI
+408 
-418 PTVVKVNSVSLNYTD
+418 VSLNKNDLALT
-433 VRLSSKGQTLQLTAT
+433 SKGQSYQLSAS
-448 VSPSNASNK
+448 VAPSNASNK

-463 SNTKVATVSSS
+463 GNPKVATVSSS

-535 LTKKGQTAQLSASVS
+535 LTKKGQTARLSATVS

-561 SSSNNNV
+561 SSSNSNV
-568 ATVSNGVVTA
+568 ATVNNGVVTA

-608 TPDTQTITLAGGN
+608 TPSNVETVNIAGGQTYICALGPNDVTSGIILKNVTYVLTGNTECIEINGDKYAPEIQSKPRQFTITGLKAGSVKVLAQYN
-621 AETVAIGWWDEIASS
+621 NKTIHTWN
-636 IDLSKITFQI
+636 I
-646 NGNDQCIEVMGTDY
+646 NVTSNWSTYMG
-660 DSSMQQ
+660 
-666 SYFGF
+666 
-671 RALKQGSLKITAVYN
+671 
-686 GKVIRVWNVNITSTW
+686 
-701 PVYTAYESWKKGVE
+701 YENWKKSVE
-715 AQIWNNSMSIKE
+715 AQIWKNGMSVKD

-739 FTFSIAESAE
+739 FTFRLGYGN
-749 KYYSY
+749 KYECY
-754 QTKKIDCVG
+754 QDKMVDCVG
-763 ASDLFGDMAK
+763 ASDFFGDMAK

-779 RYVDYRTGTMYEYL
+779 RYVDYHTGTMYEYL
-793 TPAVSNSTGHTCN
+793 VYAASNSTGHTCN
-806 AVWLNNQ
+806 AVYLNGQ
-813 WVLYDAQPPVN
+813 WVMYDAQPPA

>member
-39 VVTAEAAVARKKPGR
+39 VVTAEAAVAKKKPGR

-66 QIKITWKKASNAT
+66 QIKITWKKVSNAT

-179 YVIFRKTGSSGWK
+179 YAIFRKTGSSGWK

-211 GTKNTYTVRAYY
+211 GTRNTYTVRAYY

-234 RGVSVTL
+234 KGVSVTL
-241 PKVKVSKLALNRT
+241 PKVKVKKLALNRT
-254 SVSLTKKGQTYQLRA
+254 SVSLTKKGQTYQLKA

-329 PTVVKVSKLA
+329 PTVVKVS
-339 LNRTSVSLTKKGQTY
+339 R
-354 QLTATASP
+354 
-362 SNATNKSVT
+362 
-371 WQSSNTRVVTVN
+371 
-383 SSGKLTAVGN
+383 
-393 GSATITATAKDGSKK
+393 
-408 TATCKVTVKI
+408 
-418 PTVVKVNSVSLNYTD
+418 VSLNKNDLALT
-433 VRLSSKGQTLQLTAT
+433 SKGQSYQLSAS
-448 VSPSNASNK
+448 VAPSNASNK

-463 SNTKVATVSSS
+463 GNPKVATVSSS

-528 LNPSSLS
+528 LNPSSLN
-535 LTKKGQTAQLSASVS
+535 LTKKGQTARLSATVS

-561 SSSNNNV
+561 SSSNSNV

-578 VGNGSATITAT
+578 VGNGNATITAT
-589 AADGSGKRAS
+589 AADGSGKRTS

-608 TPDTQTITLAGGN
+608 TPDTQTITLAGGD
-621 AETVAIGWWDEIASS
+621 VDRCAIGWWDEIAASV
-636 IDLSKITFQI
+636 DLSKITFQI
-646 NGNDQCIEVMGTDY
+646 NGNDQCIEITGTGY

-671 RALKQGSLKITAVYN
+671 RGLKQGSLKITAVYN
-686 GKVIRVWNVNITSTW
+686 NKVLRTWNVNVTSNW
-701 PVYTAYESWKKGVE
+701 SVYTKYESWKKGVE
-715 AQIWNNSMSIKE
+715 AQIWTNSMSDKE
-727 KLDALH
+727 KLDTLCNYIRTNWNYGSTA
-733 HYINTE
+733 HYYYAPDIKTLDC
-739 FTFSIAESAE
+739 ISA
-749 KYYSY
+749 
-754 QTKKIDCVG
+754 TG
-763 ASDLFGDMAK
+763 LFGDMAK
-773 DLGVEV
+773 DLGIPVKYANIQSEDL
-779 RYVDYRTGTMYEYL
+779 YDYLAQATS
-793 TPAVSNSTGHTCN
+793 VSGNHVFN
-806 AVWLNNQ
+806 AVYLNGQ
-813 WVLYDAQPPVN
+813 WVGYDAQPPH

>member
-39 VVTAEAAVARKKPGR
+39 VVTAEAAVAKKKPGK

-66 QIKITWKKASNAT
+66 QIKITWKKTSNAT

-102 TTSYTHKSSK
+102 TTSYTHKSSR

-179 YVIFRKTGSSGWK
+179 YAIFRKTGRSGWK

-241 PKVKVSKLALNRT
+241 PKVKVSKLTLNRT
-254 SVSLTKKGQTYQLRA
+254 SVSLTKKGQTYQLKA

-280 VTWKSSNTRVV
+280 VTWKSSNTKVV

-329 PTVVKVSKLA
+329 PTVVKVS
-339 LNRTSVSLTKKGQTY
+339 R
-354 QLTATASP
+354 
-362 SNATNKSVT
+362 
-371 WQSSNTRVVTVN
+371 
-383 SSGKLTAVGN
+383 
-393 GSATITATAKDGSKK
+393 
-408 TATCKVTVKI
+408 
-418 PTVVKVNSVSLNYTD
+418 VSLNKNDLALT
-433 VRLSSKGQTLQLTAT
+433 SKGQSYQLSAS
-448 VSPSNASNK
+448 VAPSNASNK

-463 SNTKVATVSSS
+463 SNPKVATVSSS

-535 LTKKGQTAQLSASVS
+535 LTKKGQTARLSATVS

-589 AADGSGKRAS
+589 AADGSGKKAS

-608 TPDTQTITLAGGN
+608 MPSN
-621 AETVAIGWWDEIASS
+621 VETVN
-636 IDLSKITFQI
+636 ITGGQGTLCTLGPNDVTPEVI
-646 NGNDQCIEVMGTDY
+646 LKNVTYVLTGNTQCIEITGDEY
-660 DSSMQQ
+660 SPEIQAKPRQ
-666 SYFGF
+666 FGI
-671 RALKQGSLKITAVYN
+671 RGLKAGSVKVLAQYN
-686 GKVIRVWNVNITSTW
+686 NKTIHTWNINVTSNW
-701 PVYTAYESWKKGVE
+701 SVYTKYESWKKGVE
-715 AQIWNNSMSIKE
+715 AQIWTNSMSDKE
-727 KLDALH
+727 KLDTLCN
-733 HYINTE
+733 YIRTNWSYGSTAH
-739 FTFSIAESAE
+739 FYYAMDVNYLDCISA
-749 KYYSY
+749 
-754 QTKKIDCVG
+754 TG
-763 ASDLFGDMAK
+763 LFGDMAK
-773 DLGVEV
+773 DLGIPVKYANIQSEDL
-779 RYVDYRTGTMYEYL
+779 YDYLAQATS
-793 TPAVSNSTGHTCN
+793 VSGNHVFN
-806 AVWLNNQ
+806 AVYLNGQ
-813 WVLYDAQPPVN
+813 WVGYDAQPQH

>member
-39 VVTAEAAVARKKPGR
+39 VVTAEAAVAKKKPGR

-102 TTSYTHKSSK
+102 TTSYTHKSSR

-117 VGQKYTYTVRA
+117 VGQKYTYTVRG

-168 ITWNKASGASH
+168 ITWNRASGASH
-179 YVIFRKTGSSGWK
+179 YVIFRKTGRSGWK

-223 SKTRTYGKYNT
+223 SKTKTYGKYNT

-241 PKVKVSKLALNRT
+241 PKVKVKKLALNRT
-254 SVSLTKKGQTYQLRA
+254 SVSLTKKGQTYQLKA

-291 TVNSAGRLTAV
+291 TVNSA
-302 GNGSATITATA
+302 
-313 KDGSKKKV
+313 
-321 TCKVTVKI
+321 
-329 PTVVKVSKLA
+329 
-339 LNRTSVSLTKKGQTY
+339 
-354 QLTATASP
+354 
-362 SNATNKSVT
+362 
-371 WQSSNTRVVTVN
+371 
-383 SSGKLTAVGN
+383 GKLTAVGN

-448 VSPSNASNK
+448 VAPSNASNK

-561 SSSNNNV
+561 SSSNSNV
-568 ATVSNGVVTA
+568 ATVSNGMVTA

-589 AADGSGKRAS
+589 AADGSGKKAS

-608 TPDTQTITLAGGN
+608 MPDTQTITLAGGN

-646 NGNDQCIEVMGTDY
+646 NGDNRCIEITGTGY

-671 RALKQGSLKITAVYN
+671 RALKQGSLRITAMYN
-686 GKVIRVWNVNITSTW
+686 GKIIRIWNVNITSNW
-701 PVYTAYESWKKGVE
+701 SVYTKYESWKRGVE
-715 AQIWNNSMSIKE
+715 AQIWTSGMSEKE
-727 KLDALH
+727 KLDTLCN
-733 HYINTE
+733 YIRTNW
-739 FTFSIAESAE
+739 SYGSMSNKLYAMDY
-749 KYYSY
+749 KYM
-754 QTKKIDCVG
+754 DCVG
-763 ASDLFGDMAK
+763 AADLFGDMAK
-773 DLGVEV
+773 DANAQV
-779 RYVDYRTGTMYEYL
+779 RYVNRVTGQMYDYL
-793 TPAVSNSTGHTCN
+793 VDAVSVSNGHVCN
-806 AVWLNNQ
+806 AIAIGNGQ
-813 WVLYDAQPPVN
+813 WAMYDATPQ

>member
-39 VVTAEAAVARKKPGR
+39 VVTAEAAVAKKKPGR

-102 TTSYTHKSSK
+102 TTSYTHKSSR

-179 YVIFRKTGSSGWK
+179 YAIFRKTGRSGWK

-223 SKTRTYGKYNT
+223 SRTKTYGKYNT

-254 SVSLTKKGQTYQLRA
+254 SVSLTKKGQTYQLKA

-291 TVNSAGRLTAV
+291 TVNSAGNLTAV

-329 PTVVKVSKLA
+329 PTVVKV
-339 LNRTSVSLTKKGQTY
+339 
-354 QLTATASP
+354 
-362 SNATNKSVT
+362 
-371 WQSSNTRVVTVN
+371 
-383 SSGKLTAVGN
+383 
-393 GSATITATAKDGSKK
+393 
-408 TATCKVTVKI
+408 
-418 PTVVKVNSVSLNYTD
+418 NSVSLNKNDLALT
-433 VRLSSKGQTLQLTAT
+433 SKGQSYQLSASVT
-448 VSPSNASNK
+448 PSNASNK

-463 SNTKVATVSSS
+463 GNPKVATVSSS

-515 TPTPSVVKVSSVS
+515 TPTPSVVKVNSVS
-528 LNPSSLS
+528 LNQSSLN
-535 LTKKGQTAQLSASVS
+535 LTQKGQTARLSATVS

-561 SSSNNNV
+561 SSSNSNV

-589 AADGSGKRAS
+589 AADGSGKKAS

-608 TPDTQTITLAGGN
+608 TPSN
-621 AETVAIGWWDEIASS
+621 VETVN
-636 IDLSKITFQI
+636 ITGGQGTLCTLGPNDVTPEVI
-646 NGNDQCIEVMGTDY
+646 LKNVTYVLTGNTQCIEITGDEY
-660 DSSMQQ
+660 SPEIQAKPRQ
-666 SYFGF
+666 FGI
-671 RALKQGSLKITAVYN
+671 RGLKAGSVKVLAQYN
-686 GKVIRVWNVNITSTW
+686 NKTIHTWNINVTSNWST
-701 PVYTAYESWKKGVE
+701 YMSYESWKKGVE
-715 AQIWNNSMSIKE
+715 AKIWTNGMSVTD
-727 KLDALH
+727 KLSALCK
-733 HYINTE
+733 YIQTNWTYGPGC
-739 FTFSIAESAE
+739 S
-749 KYYSY
+749 YYYAPGQS
-754 QTKKIDCVG
+754 TLDCVG
-763 ASDLFGDMAK
+763 ATDLFGNMAK
-773 DLGVEV
+773 DLGVRV
-779 RYVDYRTGTMYEYL
+779 GYVDYNTGTIYDYMVY
-793 TPAVSNSTGHTCN
+793 ANSYSSGHVYN
-806 AVWLNNQ
+806 AVYLNEQ
-813 WVLYDAQPPVN
+813 WVGYDAQPPH

>member
-39 VVTAEAAVARKKPGR
+39 VVTAEAAVAKKKPGR
-54 VTLRKISSPAYN
+54 VTLRKIYSPAYN

-168 ITWNKASGASH
+168 ITWNRASGASH

-211 GTKNTYTVRAYY
+211 GTRNTYTVRAYY
-223 SKTRTYGKYNT
+223 SRTKTYGRYNT

-254 SVSLTKKGQTYQLRA
+254 SVSLTKKGQTYQLKA
-269 TASPSNATTKS
+269 TASPSNATNKS
-280 VTWKSSNTRVV
+280 VTWKSSNTKVV
-291 TVNSAGRLTAV
+291 TVNSAGKLTAV

-321 TCKVTVKI
+321 
-329 PTVVKVSKLA
+329 
-339 LNRTSVSLTKKGQTY
+339 
-354 QLTATASP
+354 
-362 SNATNKSVT
+362 
-371 WQSSNTRVVTVN
+371 
-383 SSGKLTAVGN
+383 
-393 GSATITATAKDGSKK
+393 
-408 TATCKVTVKI
+408 TCKVTVKI

-448 VSPSNASNK
+448 VSPSNAANK

-515 TPTPSVVKVSSVS
+515 TPDPTPSVVKVSSVS

-535 LTKKGQTAQLSASVS
+535 LTKKGQTARLSATVS
-550 PSNATNKSINW
+550 PSNATNKSVTW
-561 SSSNNNV
+561 SSSNSNV

-599 CSVTVNIPT
+599 CAVTVNIPT

-636 IDLSKITFQI
+636 IDLSKITFQV
-646 NGNDQCIEVMGTDY
+646 NGNDQCIEIMGTGY
-660 DSSMQQ
+660 DNSMQQ

-671 RALKQGSLKITAVYN
+671 RALKQGSLKITAMYN
-686 GKVIRVWNVNITSTW
+686 GKVIRVWNVNITSNW
-701 PVYTAYESWKKGVE
+701 PVYTAYENWKKGVE
-715 AQIWNNSMSIKE
+715 AQIWNNGMSIKE

-779 RYVDYRTGTMYEYL
+779 RYVDYHTGTMYEYL

-806 AVWLNNQ
+806 AVYLNGQ
-813 WVLYDAQPPVN
+813 WVMYDAQPPVN

>member
-39 VVTAEAAVARKKPGR
+39 VVTAEAAVAKKKPGR
-54 VTLRKISSPAYN
+54 VTLRKIYSPAYN

-102 TTSYTHKSSK
+102 TTSYTHKSSR

-142 GLTARTLPGTVK
+142 GLTTRTLPGTVK

-179 YVIFRKTGSSGWK
+179 YVIFRKTGRSGWK

-211 GTKNTYTVRAYY
+211 GTRNTYTVRAYY

-241 PKVKVSKLALNRT
+241 PKVKVSKLTLNRT
-254 SVSLTKKGQTYQLRA
+254 SVSLTKKGQTYQLKA

-291 TVNSAGRLTAV
+291 TVNSAGKLTAV

-329 PTVVKVSKLA
+329 PTVVKVS
-339 LNRTSVSLTKKGQTY
+339 R
-354 QLTATASP
+354 
-362 SNATNKSVT
+362 
-371 WQSSNTRVVTVN
+371 
-383 SSGKLTAVGN
+383 
-393 GSATITATAKDGSKK
+393 
-408 TATCKVTVKI
+408 
-418 PTVVKVNSVSLNYTD
+418 VSLNKNDLALT
-433 VRLSSKGQTLQLTAT
+433 SKGQSYQLSAS
-448 VSPSNASNK
+448 VAPSNASNK

-463 SNTKVATVSSS
+463 GNPKVATVSSS

-535 LTKKGQTAQLSASVS
+535 LTKKGQTARLSATVS

-561 SSSNNNV
+561 SSSNSNV

-589 AADGSGKRAS
+589 AADGSGKKAS
-599 CSVTVNIPT
+599 CSITVNIPT

-621 AETVAIGWWDEIASS
+621 TDACTIGWWDEIANQ
-636 IDLSKITFQI
+636 IDLTKITWEVS
-646 NGNDQCIEVMGTDY
+646 GNTNCIEISGMGY
-660 DSSMQQ
+660 WNGMQQ
-666 SYFGF
+666 SQLSF
-671 RALKQGSLKITAVYN
+671 RALKQGSVKAIAKYN
-686 GKVIRVWNVNITSTW
+686 GNVLRVWNINVTSNWST
-701 PVYTAYESWKKGVE
+701 YMGYESWKKGVE
-715 AQIWNNSMSIKE
+715 AQIWKNGMSVKD

-739 FTFSIAESAE
+739 FTFRLGYGN
-749 KYYSY
+749 KYECY
-754 QTKKIDCVG
+754 QDKMVDCVG
-763 ASDLFGDMAK
+763 ASDFFGDMAK

-779 RYVDYRTGTMYEYL
+779 RYVDYHTGTIYEYL
-793 TPAVSNSTGHTCN
+793 VDAASNSTGHTCN
-806 AVWLNNQ
+806 AVYLNGQ
-813 WVLYDAQPPVN
+813 WVMYDAQPPA

>member
-1 MNTNIVSKLKRFA
+1 MGV
-14 IGAAVLGMAVIQ
+14 
-26 PIDVMPTASPLNT
+26 
-39 VVTAEAAVARKKPGR
+39 
-54 VTLRKISSPAYN
+54 
-66 QIKITWKKASNAT
+66 
-79 NYVIFYKKQG
+79 
-89 ARKWTK
+89 
-95 LKVVSSK
+95 
-102 TTSYTHKSSK
+102 TSYTHKSSK

-179 YVIFRKTGSSGWK
+179 YAIFRKTGSSGWK

-211 GTKNTYTVRAYY
+211 GTRNTYTVRAYY
-223 SKTRTYGKYNT
+223 SRTKTYGKYNT

-241 PKVKVSKLALNRT
+241 PKVKVSKLTLNRT
-254 SVSLTKKGQTYQLRA
+254 SVSLTKKGQTYQLKA

-280 VTWKSSNTRVV
+280 VTWKSSNTKVV

-302 GNGSATITATA
+302 GNGSATITVTA

-329 PTVVKVSKLA
+329 PTVVKVS
-339 LNRTSVSLTKKGQTY
+339 R
-354 QLTATASP
+354 
-362 SNATNKSVT
+362 
-371 WQSSNTRVVTVN
+371 
-383 SSGKLTAVGN
+383 
-393 GSATITATAKDGSKK
+393 
-408 TATCKVTVKI
+408 
-418 PTVVKVNSVSLNYTD
+418 VSLNKNDLALT
-433 VRLSSKGQTLQLTAT
+433 SKGQSYQLSAS
-448 VSPSNASNK
+448 VAPSNASNK

-463 SNTKVATVSSS
+463 GNPKVATVSSS

-535 LTKKGQTAQLSASVS
+535 LTKKGQTARLSATVS

-561 SSSNNNV
+561 SSSNSNV
-568 ATVSNGVVTA
+568 ATVNNGVVTA

-608 TPDTQTITLAGGN
+608 TPDTQTITLAGGD
-621 AETVAIGWWDEIASS
+621 VDRCAIGWWDEIAASV
-636 IDLSKITFQI
+636 DLSKITFQI
-646 NGNDQCIEVMGTDY
+646 NGNDQCIEITGTGY

-671 RALKQGSLKITAVYN
+671 RGLKQGSLKITAVYN
-686 GKVIRVWNVNITSTW
+686 NKVLRTWNVNVTSNW
-701 PVYTAYESWKKGVE
+701 SVYTKYESWKKGVE
-715 AQIWNNSMSIKE
+715 AQIW
-727 KLDALH
+727 
-733 HYINTE
+733 
-739 FTFSIAESAE
+739 
-749 KYYSY
+749 
-754 QTKKIDCVG
+754 TKH
-763 ASDLFGDMAK
+763 LFCFNEWRK
-773 DLGVEV
+773 
-779 RYVDYRTGTMYEYL
+779 
-793 TPAVSNSTGHTCN
+793 
-806 AVWLNNQ
+806 
-813 WVLYDAQPPVN
+813 

>member
-39 VVTAEAAVARKKPGR
+39 VVTAEAAVAKKKPGK

-66 QIKITWKKASNAT
+66 QIKITWKKTSNAT

-102 TTSYTHKSSK
+102 TTSYTHKSSR

-179 YVIFRKTGSSGWK
+179 YAIFRKTGRSGWK

-223 SKTRTYGKYNT
+223 SKTKTYGRYNT

-241 PKVKVSKLALNRT
+241 PKVKVKKLALNRT
-254 SVSLTKKGQTYQLRA
+254 SVSLTKKGQTYQLKA

-313 KDGSKKKV
+313 KDGSKK
-321 TCKVTVKI
+321 
-329 PTVVKVSKLA
+329 
-339 LNRTSVSLTKKGQTY
+339 
-354 QLTATASP
+354 
-362 SNATNKSVT
+362 
-371 WQSSNTRVVTVN
+371 
-383 SSGKLTAVGN
+383 
-393 GSATITATAKDGSKK
+393 

-418 PTVVKVNSVSLNYTD
+418 PTVVKVSRVSLNKNDLALT
-433 VRLSSKGQTLQLTAT
+433 SKGQSYQLSAS

-463 SNTKVATVSSS
+463 GNPKVATVNSS

-515 TPTPSVVKVSSVS
+515 TPDPTPSVVKVSSVS

-550 PSNATNKSINW
+550 PSNATNKSVTW
-561 SSSNNNV
+561 SSSNSNV
-568 ATVSNGVVTA
+568 ATVSNGMVTA

-589 AADGSGKRAS
+589 AADGSGKKAS
-599 CSVTVNIPT
+599 CSITVNIPT
-608 TPDTQTITLAGGN
+608 TPSNVETVNIAGGQGTLCTLGPN
-621 AETVAIGWWDEIASS
+621 DVTPEVILKNVTYV
-636 IDLSKITFQI
+636 LT
-646 NGNDQCIEVMGTDY
+646 GNTQCIEITGDEYSPEIQAKPRQFGIRGLKAGSVKVLAQYNNKTIHTWNINVTSNWSTYMG
-660 DSSMQQ
+660 
-666 SYFGF
+666 
-671 RALKQGSLKITAVYN
+671 
-686 GKVIRVWNVNITSTW
+686 
-701 PVYTAYESWKKGVE
+701 YENWKKSVE
-715 AQIWNNSMSIKE
+715 AQIWKNGMSIKD

-739 FTFSIAESAE
+739 FTFRLGYGN
-749 KYYSY
+749 KYECY
-754 QTKKIDCVG
+754 QDKMVDCVG
-763 ASDLFGDMAK
+763 ASDFFGDMAK

-779 RYVDYRTGTMYEYL
+779 RYVDYHTGTIYEYL
-793 TPAVSNSTGHTCN
+793 VDAASNSTGHTCN
-806 AVWLNNQ
+806 AVYLNGQ
-813 WVLYDAQPPVN
+813 WVMYDAQPPA

>member
-39 VVTAEAAVARKKPGR
+39 VVTAEAAVAKKKPGR

-142 GLTARTLPGTVK
+142 GLTTRTLPGTVK

-179 YVIFRKTGSSGWK
+179 YAIFRKTGSSGWK

-223 SKTRTYGKYNT
+223 SKTRTYGRYNT

-241 PKVKVSKLALNRT
+241 PKVKVSKLTLNRT
-254 SVSLTKKGQTYQLRA
+254 SVSLTKKGQTYQLKA

-280 VTWKSSNTRVV
+280 MTWKSSNTRVV

-329 PTVVKVSKLA
+329 PTVVKVS
-339 LNRTSVSLTKKGQTY
+339 R
-354 QLTATASP
+354 
-362 SNATNKSVT
+362 
-371 WQSSNTRVVTVN
+371 
-383 SSGKLTAVGN
+383 
-393 GSATITATAKDGSKK
+393 
-408 TATCKVTVKI
+408 
-418 PTVVKVNSVSLNYTD
+418 VSLNKNDLALT
-433 VRLSSKGQTLQLTAT
+433 SKGQSYQLSAS
-448 VSPSNASNK
+448 VAPSNASNK

-463 SNTKVATVSSS
+463 GNPKVATVSSS

-535 LTKKGQTAQLSASVS
+535 LTKKGQTARLSATVS

-561 SSSNNNV
+561 SSSNSNV
-568 ATVSNGVVTA
+568 ATVNNGVVTA

-608 TPDTQTITLAGGN
+608 TPSNVETVNIAGGQGTICALGPNDVTSGIILKNVTYVLTGNTECIEINGDEYAPEIQSKPRQFTITGLKAGSVKVLAQYN
-621 AETVAIGWWDEIASS
+621 NKTIHTWN
-636 IDLSKITFQI
+636 I
-646 NGNDQCIEVMGTDY
+646 NV
-660 DSSMQQ
+660 
-666 SYFGF
+666 
-671 RALKQGSLKITAVYN
+671 
-686 GKVIRVWNVNITSTW
+686 TSNWST
-701 PVYTAYESWKKGVE
+701 YMSYESWKKGVE
-715 AQIWNNSMSIKE
+715 AKIWTNGMSVTD
-727 KLDALH
+727 KLSALCK
-733 HYINTE
+733 YIQTNWTYGPGC
-739 FTFSIAESAE
+739 S
-749 KYYSY
+749 YYYAPDQS
-754 QTKKIDCVG
+754 TLDCVG
-763 ASDLFGDMAK
+763 ATDLFGNMAK
-773 DLGVEV
+773 DLGVRV
-779 RYVDYRTGTMYEYL
+779 GYVDYNTGTIYDYMVD
-793 TPAVSNSTGHTCN
+793 ANSYSSGHVYN
-806 AVWLNNQ
+806 AVYLNGQ
-813 WVLYDAQPPVN
+813 WVGYDAQPPH

>member
-39 VVTAEAAVARKKPGR
+39 VVTAEAAVAKKKPGR

-66 QIKITWKKASNAT
+66 QIKITWRKASNAT

-142 GLTARTLPGTVK
+142 GLTTRTLPGTVK
-154 LKKASLNSKKTVAT
+154 LKKASLNSTKTVAT

-179 YVIFRKTGSSGWK
+179 YAIFRKTGRSGWK

-211 GTKNTYTVRAYY
+211 GTRNTYTVRAYY
-223 SKTRTYGKYNT
+223 SRTKTYGRYNT

-241 PKVKVSKLALNRT
+241 PKVKVSKLTLNRT
-254 SVSLTKKGQTYQLRA
+254 SVSLTKKGQTYQLKA

-280 VTWKSSNTRVV
+280 VTWQSSNTKVV
-291 TVNSAGRLTAV
+291 TVNSA
-302 GNGSATITATA
+302 
-313 KDGSKKKV
+313 
-321 TCKVTVKI
+321 
-329 PTVVKVSKLA
+329 
-339 LNRTSVSLTKKGQTY
+339 
-354 QLTATASP
+354 
-362 SNATNKSVT
+362 
-371 WQSSNTRVVTVN
+371 
-383 SSGKLTAVGN
+383 GKLTAVGN

-418 PTVVKVNSVSLNYTD
+418 PTVVKVNSVSLNKNDLALT
-433 VRLSSKGQTLQLTAT
+433 SKGQNYQLSAS
-448 VSPSNASNK
+448 VAPSNASNK

-463 SNTKVATVSSS
+463 SNTKVATVSNS

-489 TAADGSGKKD
+489 TATDGSGKKD

-507 PKPADPTP
+507 PKPATP

-528 LNPSSLS
+528 LNQSSLS
-535 LTKKGQTAQLSASVS
+535 LTKKGQTARLSATVS

-568 ATVSNGVVTA
+568 ATISNGVVTA

-589 AADGSGKRAS
+589 AADGSGKKAS
-599 CSVTVNIPT
+599 CNVTVNIPT

-646 NGNDQCIEVMGTDY
+646 NGNDQCIEIMGTGY

-671 RALKQGSLKITAVYN
+671 RALKQGSLKITAMYN
-686 GKVIRVWNVNITSTW
+686 GKVIRVWNVNITSNW

-715 AQIWNNSMSIKE
+715 AQIWKNGMSIKE

-806 AVWLNNQ
+806 AVYLNGQ
-813 WVLYDAQPPVN
+813 WVMYDAQPPVN

>member
-39 VVTAEAAVARKKPGR
+39 VVTAEAAVAKKKPGK

-95 LKVVSSK
+95 LKIVSSK

-179 YVIFRKTGSSGWK
+179 YAIFRKTGRSGWK

-234 RGVSVTL
+234 KGVSVTL
-241 PKVKVSKLALNRT
+241 PKVKVKKLALNRT
-254 SVSLTKKGQTYQLRA
+254 SVSLTKKGQTYQLKA
-269 TASPSNATTKS
+269 TASPSNATNKS

-302 GNGSATITATA
+302 GNGSATITVTA

-329 PTVVKVSKLA
+329 PTVVKVS
-339 LNRTSVSLTKKGQTY
+339 R
-354 QLTATASP
+354 
-362 SNATNKSVT
+362 
-371 WQSSNTRVVTVN
+371 
-383 SSGKLTAVGN
+383 
-393 GSATITATAKDGSKK
+393 
-408 TATCKVTVKI
+408 
-418 PTVVKVNSVSLNYTD
+418 VSLNKNDLALT
-433 VRLSSKGQTLQLTAT
+433 SKGQSYQLSAS
-448 VSPSNASNK
+448 VAPSNASNK

-463 SNTKVATVSSS
+463 GNPKVATVSSS

-528 LNPSSLS
+528 LNQSSLS
-535 LTKKGQTAQLSASVS
+535 LTKKGQTARLSATVS

-561 SSSNNNV
+561 SSSNSNV
-568 ATVSNGVVTA
+568 ATVNNGVVTA
-578 VGNGSATITAT
+578 VENGSATITAT

-608 TPDTQTITLAGGN
+608 TPSNVKTVNIAGGQTYICALGPNDVTSGIILKNVTYALTGNTECIEINGDEYAPEIQTKPRQFTITGLKAGSVKVLAQYN
-621 AETVAIGWWDEIASS
+621 NKTIHTWN
-636 IDLSKITFQI
+636 I
-646 NGNDQCIEVMGTDY
+646 NVTSNWSTYMG
-660 DSSMQQ
+660 
-666 SYFGF
+666 
-671 RALKQGSLKITAVYN
+671 
-686 GKVIRVWNVNITSTW
+686 
-701 PVYTAYESWKKGVE
+701 YESWKKGVE
-715 AQIWNNSMSIKE
+715 AQIWKNGMSIKE

-739 FTFSIAESAE
+739 FTFRLGYGN
-749 KYYSY
+749 KYECY
-754 QTKKIDCVG
+754 QDKMVDCVG
-763 ASDLFGDMAK
+763 ASDFFGDMAK

-779 RYVDYRTGTMYEYL
+779 RYVDYHTGTMYEYL
-793 TPAVSNSTGHTCN
+793 VDAASNSTGHTCN
-806 AVWLNNQ
+806 AVYLNGQ
-813 WVLYDAQPPVN
+813 WVMYDAQPPA

>member
-39 VVTAEAAVARKKPGR
+39 VVTAEAAVAKKKPGK

-66 QIKITWKKASNAT
+66 QIKITWKKASNTT
-79 NYVIFYKKQG
+79 NYVIYYKKQG

-95 LKVVSSK
+95 LKTVSSK

-168 ITWNKASGASH
+168 ITWNRASGASH
-179 YVIFRKTGSSGWK
+179 YVIFRKTGRSGWK

-223 SKTRTYGKYNT
+223 SKTKTYGRYNT

-241 PKVKVSKLALNRT
+241 PKVKVKKLALNRT
-254 SVSLTKKGQTYQLRA
+254 SVSLTKKGQTYQLKA
-269 TASPSNATTKS
+269 TASPSNATNKS
-280 VTWKSSNTRVV
+280 VTWKSSNTKVV
-291 TVNSAGRLTAV
+291 TINSAGRLTAV

-329 PTVVKVSKLA
+329 PRVVKVSKLA

-354 QLTATASP
+354 QLKATASP

-383 SSGKLTAVGN
+383 SAGRLTAVGN
-393 GSATITATAKDGSKK
+393 GSATITVTAKDGSKK

-418 PTVVKVNSVSLNYTD
+418 PTVVKVSRVSLNKNDLALT
-433 VRLSSKGQTLQLTAT
+433 SKGQSYQLSAS

-463 SNTKVATVSSS
+463 GNPKVATVNSS

-528 LNPSSLS
+528 LNQSSLN
-535 LTKKGQTAQLSASVS
+535 LTQKGQTARLSATVS

-589 AADGSGKRAS
+589 AADGSGKKAS

-621 AETVAIGWWDEIASS
+621 TDACAIGWWDEIANQ
-636 IDLSKITFQI
+636 IDLTKITWEVS
-646 NGNDQCIEVMGTDY
+646 GNTDCIEISGMGY
-660 DSSMQQ
+660 WNGMQQ
-666 SYFGF
+666 SQLSF
-671 RALKQGSLKITAVYN
+671 RALKQGSVKAIAKYN
-686 GKVIRVWNVNITSTW
+686 GNVLRIWNINVTSNWST
-701 PVYTAYESWKKGVE
+701 YMDYENWKKGVE
-715 AQIWNNSMSIKE
+715 AKIWTNGMSVKD

-739 FTFSIAESAE
+739 FTFRLGYGN
-749 KYYSY
+749 KYECY
-754 QTKKIDCVG
+754 QDKMVDCVG
-763 ASDLFGDMAK
+763 ASDFFGDMAK

-779 RYVDYRTGTMYEYL
+779 RYVDYHTGTIYEYL
-793 TPAVSNSTGHTCN
+793 VYAASNSTGHTCN
-806 AVWLNNQ
+806 AVYLNGQ
-813 WVLYDAQPPVN
+813 WVMYDAQPPA

>member
-39 VVTAEAAVARKKPGR
+39 VVTAEAAVAKKKPGK

-102 TTSYTHKSSK
+102 TTSYTHKSSR

-142 GLTARTLPGTVK
+142 GLTARSLPGTVK

-179 YVIFRKTGSSGWK
+179 YVIFRKTGRSGWK

-223 SKTRTYGKYNT
+223 SRTKTYGRYNT

-241 PKVKVSKLALNRT
+241 PKVKVSKLTLNRT

-280 VTWKSSNTRVV
+280 VTWK
-291 TVNSAGRLTAV
+291 
-302 GNGSATITATA
+302 
-313 KDGSKKKV
+313 
-321 TCKVTVKI
+321 
-329 PTVVKVSKLA
+329 
-339 LNRTSVSLTKKGQTY
+339 
-354 QLTATASP
+354 
-362 SNATNKSVT
+362 
-371 WQSSNTRVVTVN
+371 SSNTRVVTVN

-418 PTVVKVNSVSLNYTD
+418 PTVVKVSRVSLNKNDLALT
-433 VRLSSKGQTLQLTAT
+433 SKGQSYQLSAS
-448 VSPSNASNK
+448 VAPSNASNK

-474 GKVTAVANGNTTITA
+474 GKVTAIANGNTTITA

-515 TPTPSVVKVSSVS
+515 TPTPSVVKVNSIS

-535 LTKKGQTAQLSASVS
+535 LTKKGQTARLSATVS
-550 PSNATNKSINW
+550 PSNATNKSVTW

-608 TPDTQTITLAGGN
+608 APDTQTITLAGGN
-621 AETVAIGWWDEIASS
+621 TDACAIGWWDEIANQ
-636 IDLSKITFQI
+636 IDLTKITWEVS
-646 NGNDQCIEVMGTDY
+646 GNTDCIEISGMGY
-660 DSSMQQ
+660 WNGMQQ
-666 SYFGF
+666 SQLSF
-671 RALKQGSLKITAVYN
+671 RALKQGSVKAIAKYN
-686 GKVIRVWNVNITSTW
+686 GNVLRVWNINVTSNWST
-701 PVYTAYESWKKGVE
+701 YMGYESWKKSVE
-715 AQIWNNSMSIKE
+715 AQIWKNGMSIKD

-739 FTFSIAESAE
+739 FTFRLGYGN
-749 KYYSY
+749 KYECY
-754 QTKKIDCVG
+754 QDKMVDCVG
-763 ASDLFGDMAK
+763 ASDFFGDMAK

-779 RYVDYRTGTMYEYL
+779 RYVDYHTGTIYEYL
-793 TPAVSNSTGHTCN
+793 VDAASNSTGHTCN
-806 AVWLNNQ
+806 AVYLNGQ
-813 WVLYDAQPPVN
+813 WVMYDAQPPA

>member
-14 IGAAVLGMAVIQ
+14 IGAAVLGMAIIQ

-39 VVTAEAAVARKKPGR
+39 VVTAEAAVAKKKPGK
-54 VTLRKISSPAYN
+54 VTLKKISSPAYN

-79 NYVIFYKKQG
+79 NYVIYYKKQG

-95 LKVVSSK
+95 LKTVSSK

-128 YNNKAKKYGSYNTR
+128 YNNKAKKYGSYNTK

-192 KLGTLSS
+192 KLGTVSS
-199 KYLKYNDRRPVT
+199 KYLKYNDKNPVT

-223 SKTRTYGKYNT
+223 SKTKTYGKYNT
-234 RGVSVTL
+234 KGVSVTL
-241 PKVKVSKLALNRT
+241 PKVKVKKLALNRT
-254 SVSLTKKGQTYQLRA
+254 SVSLTKKGQTYQLKA

-280 VTWKSSNTRVV
+280 VTWKSSNTKVV
-291 TVNSAGRLTAV
+291 TVNSSGKLTAV

-354 QLTATASP
+354 QLKATATP

-371 WQSSNTRVVTVN
+371 WQSSNTKIVTVN
-383 SSGKLTAVGN
+383 SAGKLTAVGN

-408 TATCKVTVKI
+408 KVTCKVTVKI
-418 PTVVKVNSVSLNYTD
+418 PTVVKVSRVSLNKNDLALT
-433 VRLSSKGQTLQLTAT
+433 SKGQSYQLSAT

-463 SNTKVATVSSS
+463 SNPKVATVSSS

-515 TPTPSVVKVSSVS
+515 TPDPTPSVIKVSSVS
-528 LNPSSLS
+528 LNQSSLS

-589 AADGSGKRAS
+589 AADGSGKKAS
-599 CSVTVNIPT
+599 CAVTVNIPT
-608 TPDTQTITLAGGN
+608 TPDTQTITLAGGD
-621 AETVAIGWWDEIASS
+621 VDRCAIGWWDEIAASV
-636 IDLSKITFQI
+636 DLSKITFQI
-646 NGNDQCIEVMGTDY
+646 NGNDQCIEITGTGY

-671 RALKQGSLKITAVYN
+671 RGLKQGSLKITAVYN
-686 GKVIRVWNVNITSTW
+686 NKVLRTWNVNVTSNW
-701 PVYTAYESWKKGVE
+701 SVYTKYESWKKSVE
-715 AQIWNNSMSIKE
+715 AQIWTNNMSDKE
-727 KLDALH
+727 KLDTLCNYIRTNWSYGSTA
-733 HYINTE
+733 HYYYAPDIKTLDC
-739 FTFSIAESAE
+739 ISA
-749 KYYSY
+749 
-754 QTKKIDCVG
+754 TG
-763 ASDLFGDMAK
+763 LFGDMAK
-773 DLGVEV
+773 DLGIPVKYANIQSENL
-779 RYVDYRTGTMYEYL
+779 YDYLVQATS
-793 TPAVSNSTGHTCN
+793 VSGNHVFN
-806 AVWLNNQ
+806 AVYLSGQ
-813 WVLYDAQPPVN
+813 WVGYDAQPPH